1 MQITAIEKNN
11 RKKKNMKKAA
21 ISATVIFA
29 MMTCLS
35 FAYATSIFEA
45 VGDAL
50 FAATSITNPL
60 DVIVSSFLLL
70 VFKTIIQC
78 VVNVLDI
85 VISPIN
91 EITTMKMA
99 ELAQYLPFA
108 EYQVQFDEGEFAF
121 DYTVASKV
129 NDYIIGIGV
138 LIWILLSCF
147 AILMDFYYVASGDKR
162 AVPGSKLFVAITVT
176 GVLTYKAQDLMF
188 FLFDNEI
195 NPIVKEFLDIAQKG
209 KSGINIFENIG
220 SSLCASWQGVPGILI
235 ALVMV
240 LMIGIN
246 YIKLALE
253 MVQRYLIVAVICV
266 LSPLAFATGSNQ
278 ETIDISKKWFRM
290 FWSQCVL
297 LFLNVW
303 CVYVVREGMMAI
315 GDKKA
320 NQLLIWGLIVYGFI
334 KVAQQLDDLL
344 QNAGLSI
351 TRQASGMLE
360 DFLMMG
366 KSMIGLAST
375 AATAAASGFQ
385 FKQDSANLREGLANG
400 TKTMD
405 DYKRHKYFRK
415 SYKNAATRANN
426 KYDDLVDEDALTQ
439 QALDDGIE
447 SSDYVKFVTN
457 NMTTDD
463 NKGFQRVSFYIMAL
477 DSYKYTTSND
487 ETQEDADT
495 ERLKRMIK
503 KAKEISPNGLLDD
516 AITALSAL
524 GINIDLG
531 SDKLWV
537 VSTDTT
543 YDDVQDVVGYETI
556 KEWVVDEY
564 DKNGKPVKGHEE
576 DTGEIDPQRPIM
588 KMVRTYTTTISLEL
602 NSNIRNSLYESYGID
617 PAENIGDHSNA
628 FKSTEDPNYTTTE
641 DLNGKVMTAAD
652 IIEQQVEQYMEV
664 YKVPRT
670 AGGTGTEIGT
680 IGPGGSGQ
688 VSNMSDEEIQAIL
701 AALNSGDYTPKQ
713 QALVSKLQ
721 DALNSPLGLT
731 GYMKSIG
738 CTVATN
744 MCQAFVADF
753 YSKCGQ
759 ARISFGSAI
768 NAYNTSAVCKKG
780 QQGYDTPPDGASV
793 YIGANHV
800 GIYIG
805 GCVIDSVY
813 GQIQVMPFEKW
824 KSQKYYQSGG
834 GYLGWGF
841 NGWDVSS

>member
-1 MQITAIEKNN
+1 MAQQQYGDSMAQDASNVANAAVQTAKDVKTVAAVAGNVAAGNVAGAVKEVIKNPEFLKKLLCVALVIGFFQFMLIAGPFIVAIAMPGSIFSAVKDAFNHKEENVLEGWDMSDADDSLKTTANGFYDYLSSEGTESEQSFFTSNTADYGDSPSTDAFWGESNLQITA
-11 RKKKNMKKAA
+11 
-21 ISATVIFA
+21 
-29 MMTCLS
+29 
-35 FAYATSIFEA
+35 
-45 VGDAL
+45 
-50 FAATSITNPL
+50 L
-60 DVIVSSFLLL
+60 D
-70 VFKTIIQC
+70 
-78 VVNVLDI
+78 
-85 VISPIN
+85 
-91 EITTMKMA
+91 
-99 ELAQYLPFA
+99 
-108 EYQVQFDEGEFAF
+108 
-121 DYTVASKV
+121 
-129 NDYIIGIGV
+129 
-138 LIWILLSCF
+138 
-147 AILMDFYYVASGDKR
+147 
-162 AVPGSKLFVAITVT
+162 
-176 GVLTYKAQDLMF
+176 
-188 FLFDNEI
+188 
-195 NPIVKEFLDIAQKG
+195 
-209 KSGINIFENIG
+209 
-220 SSLCASWQGVPGILI
+220 
-235 ALVMV
+235 
-240 LMIGIN
+240 
-246 YIKLALE
+246 
-253 MVQRYLIVAVICV
+253 
-266 LSPLAFATGSNQ
+266 
-278 ETIDISKKWFRM
+278 
-290 FWSQCVL
+290 
-297 LFLNVW
+297 
-303 CVYVVREGMMAI
+303 
-315 GDKKA
+315 
-320 NQLLIWGLIVYGFI
+320 
-334 KVAQQLDDLL
+334 
-344 QNAGLSI
+344 
-351 TRQASGMLE
+351 
-360 DFLMMG
+360 
-366 KSMIGLAST
+366 
-375 AATAAASGFQ
+375 
-385 FKQDSANLREGLANG
+385 
-400 TKTMD
+400 
-405 DYKRHKYFRK
+405 KYFRK

-617 PAENIGDHSNA
+617 PTENIGDHSDA
-628 FKSTEDPNYTTTE
+628 FKSTENPNYSTTE
-641 DLNGKVMTAAD
+641 NLNGKTMTAAD

-664 YKVPRT
+664 YNVPRT
-670 AGGTGTEIGT
+670 AGGTGTDIGT

-688 VSNMSDEEIQAIL
+688 VSNMSEEIQAIL
-701 AALNSGDYTPKQ
+701 AATNNGNYTPKQ

>member
-1 MQITAIEKNN
+1 MAQQQYGDSMAQDASSVANAAVQTAKDVKTVAAVAGNVAAGNVVGAVKEVIKNPEFLKKLLCVALVIGFFQFMLIAGPFIVAIAMPGSIFSAVKDAFNHKEENVLEGWDMSDADDSLKTTANGFYDYLSSEGTESDQSFFTSNTADYGDSPSTDAFWGESNLQITA
-11 RKKKNMKKAA
+11 
-21 ISATVIFA
+21 
-29 MMTCLS
+29 
-35 FAYATSIFEA
+35 
-45 VGDAL
+45 
-50 FAATSITNPL
+50 L
-60 DVIVSSFLLL
+60 D
-70 VFKTIIQC
+70 
-78 VVNVLDI
+78 
-85 VISPIN
+85 
-91 EITTMKMA
+91 
-99 ELAQYLPFA
+99 
-108 EYQVQFDEGEFAF
+108 
-121 DYTVASKV
+121 
-129 NDYIIGIGV
+129 
-138 LIWILLSCF
+138 
-147 AILMDFYYVASGDKR
+147 
-162 AVPGSKLFVAITVT
+162 
-176 GVLTYKAQDLMF
+176 
-188 FLFDNEI
+188 
-195 NPIVKEFLDIAQKG
+195 
-209 KSGINIFENIG
+209 
-220 SSLCASWQGVPGILI
+220 
-235 ALVMV
+235 
-240 LMIGIN
+240 
-246 YIKLALE
+246 
-253 MVQRYLIVAVICV
+253 
-266 LSPLAFATGSNQ
+266 
-278 ETIDISKKWFRM
+278 
-290 FWSQCVL
+290 
-297 LFLNVW
+297 
-303 CVYVVREGMMAI
+303 
-315 GDKKA
+315 
-320 NQLLIWGLIVYGFI
+320 
-334 KVAQQLDDLL
+334 
-344 QNAGLSI
+344 
-351 TRQASGMLE
+351 
-360 DFLMMG
+360 
-366 KSMIGLAST
+366 
-375 AATAAASGFQ
+375 
-385 FKQDSANLREGLANG
+385 
-400 TKTMD
+400 
-405 DYKRHKYFRK
+405 KYFRK

-487 ETQEDADT
+487 KTQEDADT

-556 KEWVVDEY
+556 KDWVVDEY
-564 DKNGKPVKGHEE
+564 DKNGKPVRGHEE
-576 DTGEIDPQRPIM
+576 DTGELDPQRPIM

>member
-1 MQITAIEKNN
+1 MAQQQYGDSMAQDASSVANAAVQTAKDVKTVAAVAGNIAAGNVAGAVKEVIKNPEFLKKLLCVALVIGFFQFMLIAGPFIVAIAMPGSIFSAVKDAFNHKEENVLEGWDMSDADDSLKTTANGFYDYLSSEGTESGQSFFTSNTADYGDSPSTDAFWGESNLQITA
-11 RKKKNMKKAA
+11 
-21 ISATVIFA
+21 
-29 MMTCLS
+29 
-35 FAYATSIFEA
+35 
-45 VGDAL
+45 
-50 FAATSITNPL
+50 L
-60 DVIVSSFLLL
+60 D
-70 VFKTIIQC
+70 
-78 VVNVLDI
+78 
-85 VISPIN
+85 
-91 EITTMKMA
+91 
-99 ELAQYLPFA
+99 
-108 EYQVQFDEGEFAF
+108 
-121 DYTVASKV
+121 
-129 NDYIIGIGV
+129 
-138 LIWILLSCF
+138 
-147 AILMDFYYVASGDKR
+147 
-162 AVPGSKLFVAITVT
+162 
-176 GVLTYKAQDLMF
+176 
-188 FLFDNEI
+188 
-195 NPIVKEFLDIAQKG
+195 
-209 KSGINIFENIG
+209 
-220 SSLCASWQGVPGILI
+220 
-235 ALVMV
+235 
-240 LMIGIN
+240 
-246 YIKLALE
+246 
-253 MVQRYLIVAVICV
+253 
-266 LSPLAFATGSNQ
+266 
-278 ETIDISKKWFRM
+278 
-290 FWSQCVL
+290 
-297 LFLNVW
+297 
-303 CVYVVREGMMAI
+303 
-315 GDKKA
+315 
-320 NQLLIWGLIVYGFI
+320 
-334 KVAQQLDDLL
+334 
-344 QNAGLSI
+344 
-351 TRQASGMLE
+351 
-360 DFLMMG
+360 
-366 KSMIGLAST
+366 
-375 AATAAASGFQ
+375 
-385 FKQDSANLREGLANG
+385 
-400 TKTMD
+400 
-405 DYKRHKYFRK
+405 KYFRK

-556 KEWVVDEY
+556 KDWVVDEY
-564 DKNGKPVKGHEE
+564 DKNGKPVRGHEE
-576 DTGEIDPQRPIM
+576 DTGEKDPQRPIM

>member
-1 MQITAIEKNN
+1 MAQQQYGDSMAQDASNVANAAVQTAKDVKTVAAVAGNVAAGNVAGAVKEVIKNPEFLKKLLCVALVIGFFQFMLIAGPFIVAIAMPGSIFSAVKDAFNHKEENVLEGWDMSDADDSLKTTANGFYDYLSSEGTESEQSFFTSNTADYGDSPSTDAFWGESNLQITA
-11 RKKKNMKKAA
+11 
-21 ISATVIFA
+21 
-29 MMTCLS
+29 
-35 FAYATSIFEA
+35 
-45 VGDAL
+45 
-50 FAATSITNPL
+50 L
-60 DVIVSSFLLL
+60 D
-70 VFKTIIQC
+70 
-78 VVNVLDI
+78 
-85 VISPIN
+85 
-91 EITTMKMA
+91 
-99 ELAQYLPFA
+99 
-108 EYQVQFDEGEFAF
+108 
-121 DYTVASKV
+121 
-129 NDYIIGIGV
+129 
-138 LIWILLSCF
+138 
-147 AILMDFYYVASGDKR
+147 
-162 AVPGSKLFVAITVT
+162 
-176 GVLTYKAQDLMF
+176 
-188 FLFDNEI
+188 
-195 NPIVKEFLDIAQKG
+195 
-209 KSGINIFENIG
+209 
-220 SSLCASWQGVPGILI
+220 
-235 ALVMV
+235 
-240 LMIGIN
+240 
-246 YIKLALE
+246 
-253 MVQRYLIVAVICV
+253 
-266 LSPLAFATGSNQ
+266 
-278 ETIDISKKWFRM
+278 
-290 FWSQCVL
+290 
-297 LFLNVW
+297 
-303 CVYVVREGMMAI
+303 
-315 GDKKA
+315 
-320 NQLLIWGLIVYGFI
+320 
-334 KVAQQLDDLL
+334 
-344 QNAGLSI
+344 
-351 TRQASGMLE
+351 
-360 DFLMMG
+360 
-366 KSMIGLAST
+366 
-375 AATAAASGFQ
+375 
-385 FKQDSANLREGLANG
+385 
-400 TKTMD
+400 
-405 DYKRHKYFRK
+405 KYFRK

-617 PAENIGDHSNA
+617 PTENIGDHSDA
-628 FKSTEDPNYTTTE
+628 FKSTENPNYSTTE
-641 DLNGKVMTAAD
+641 NLNGKTMTAAD

-664 YKVPRT
+664 YNVPRT
-670 AGGTGTEIGT
+670 AGGTGTDIGT

-701 AALNSGDYTPKQ
+701 AATNNGNYTPKQ

>member
-1 MQITAIEKNN
+1 MAQQQYGDSMAQDASNVANAAVQTAKDVKTVAAVAGNIAAGNVAGAVKEVIKNPEFLKKLLCVALVIGFFQFMLIAGPFIVAIAMPGSIFSAVKDAFNHKEENVLEGWDMSDADDSLKTTANGFYDYLSSEGTESEQSFFTSNTADYGDSPSTDAFWGESNLQITA
-11 RKKKNMKKAA
+11 
-21 ISATVIFA
+21 
-29 MMTCLS
+29 
-35 FAYATSIFEA
+35 
-45 VGDAL
+45 
-50 FAATSITNPL
+50 L
-60 DVIVSSFLLL
+60 D
-70 VFKTIIQC
+70 
-78 VVNVLDI
+78 
-85 VISPIN
+85 
-91 EITTMKMA
+91 
-99 ELAQYLPFA
+99 
-108 EYQVQFDEGEFAF
+108 
-121 DYTVASKV
+121 
-129 NDYIIGIGV
+129 
-138 LIWILLSCF
+138 
-147 AILMDFYYVASGDKR
+147 
-162 AVPGSKLFVAITVT
+162 
-176 GVLTYKAQDLMF
+176 
-188 FLFDNEI
+188 
-195 NPIVKEFLDIAQKG
+195 
-209 KSGINIFENIG
+209 
-220 SSLCASWQGVPGILI
+220 
-235 ALVMV
+235 
-240 LMIGIN
+240 
-246 YIKLALE
+246 
-253 MVQRYLIVAVICV
+253 
-266 LSPLAFATGSNQ
+266 
-278 ETIDISKKWFRM
+278 
-290 FWSQCVL
+290 
-297 LFLNVW
+297 
-303 CVYVVREGMMAI
+303 
-315 GDKKA
+315 
-320 NQLLIWGLIVYGFI
+320 
-334 KVAQQLDDLL
+334 
-344 QNAGLSI
+344 
-351 TRQASGMLE
+351 
-360 DFLMMG
+360 
-366 KSMIGLAST
+366 
-375 AATAAASGFQ
+375 
-385 FKQDSANLREGLANG
+385 
-400 TKTMD
+400 
-405 DYKRHKYFRK
+405 KYFRK

-426 KYDDLVDEDALTQ
+426 KYNDLVDENALTQ

-447 SSDYVKFVTN
+447 SADYVKFVTN

-487 ETQEDADT
+487 DSQEDADT

-543 YDDVQDVVGYETI
+543 YDDVEDVVGYETI

-576 DTGEIDPQRPIM
+576 DTGEIDPQRPIT

-617 PAENIGDHSNA
+617 PTENISDHSDA
-628 FKSTEDPNYTTTE
+628 FKSTESPNYSTTE
-641 DLNGKVMTAAD
+641 NLNGKTMTAAD

-664 YKVPRT
+664 YNVPRT

-701 AALNSGDYTPKQ
+701 AATNNGNYTPKQ

-744 MCQAFVADF
+744 YCQAFVADF

-768 NAYNTSAVCKKG
+768 NAYNTSAICKKG

-841 NGWDVSS
+841 NGWDVS

>member
-1 MQITAIEKNN
+1 MAQQQYGDSMAQDASSVANAAVQTAKDVKTVAAVAGNIAAGNVAGAVKEVIKNPEFLKKLLCVALVIGFFQFMLIAGPFIVAIAMPGSIFSAVKDAFNHKEENVLEGWDMSDADDSLKTTANGFYDYLSSEGTESGQSFFTSNTADYGDSPSTDAFWGESNLQITA
-11 RKKKNMKKAA
+11 
-21 ISATVIFA
+21 
-29 MMTCLS
+29 
-35 FAYATSIFEA
+35 
-45 VGDAL
+45 
-50 FAATSITNPL
+50 L
-60 DVIVSSFLLL
+60 D
-70 VFKTIIQC
+70 
-78 VVNVLDI
+78 
-85 VISPIN
+85 
-91 EITTMKMA
+91 
-99 ELAQYLPFA
+99 
-108 EYQVQFDEGEFAF
+108 
-121 DYTVASKV
+121 
-129 NDYIIGIGV
+129 
-138 LIWILLSCF
+138 
-147 AILMDFYYVASGDKR
+147 
-162 AVPGSKLFVAITVT
+162 
-176 GVLTYKAQDLMF
+176 
-188 FLFDNEI
+188 
-195 NPIVKEFLDIAQKG
+195 
-209 KSGINIFENIG
+209 
-220 SSLCASWQGVPGILI
+220 
-235 ALVMV
+235 
-240 LMIGIN
+240 
-246 YIKLALE
+246 
-253 MVQRYLIVAVICV
+253 
-266 LSPLAFATGSNQ
+266 
-278 ETIDISKKWFRM
+278 
-290 FWSQCVL
+290 
-297 LFLNVW
+297 
-303 CVYVVREGMMAI
+303 
-315 GDKKA
+315 
-320 NQLLIWGLIVYGFI
+320 
-334 KVAQQLDDLL
+334 
-344 QNAGLSI
+344 
-351 TRQASGMLE
+351 
-360 DFLMMG
+360 
-366 KSMIGLAST
+366 
-375 AATAAASGFQ
+375 
-385 FKQDSANLREGLANG
+385 
-400 TKTMD
+400 
-405 DYKRHKYFRK
+405 KYFRK

-556 KEWVVDEY
+556 KDWVVDEY
-564 DKNGKPVKGHEE
+564 DKNGKPVRGHEE

>member
-1 MQITAIEKNN
+1 MAQQQYGDSMAQDASNVANAAVQTAKDVKTVAAVAGNVATGNVAGAVKEVIKNPEFLKKLLCVALVIGFFQFMLIAGPFIVAIAMPGSIFSAVKDAFNHKEENVLEGWDMSDADDSLKTTANGFYDYLSSEGTESEQSFFTSNTADYGDSPSTDAFWGESNLQITA
-11 RKKKNMKKAA
+11 
-21 ISATVIFA
+21 
-29 MMTCLS
+29 
-35 FAYATSIFEA
+35 
-45 VGDAL
+45 
-50 FAATSITNPL
+50 L
-60 DVIVSSFLLL
+60 D
-70 VFKTIIQC
+70 
-78 VVNVLDI
+78 
-85 VISPIN
+85 
-91 EITTMKMA
+91 
-99 ELAQYLPFA
+99 
-108 EYQVQFDEGEFAF
+108 
-121 DYTVASKV
+121 
-129 NDYIIGIGV
+129 
-138 LIWILLSCF
+138 
-147 AILMDFYYVASGDKR
+147 
-162 AVPGSKLFVAITVT
+162 
-176 GVLTYKAQDLMF
+176 
-188 FLFDNEI
+188 
-195 NPIVKEFLDIAQKG
+195 
-209 KSGINIFENIG
+209 
-220 SSLCASWQGVPGILI
+220 
-235 ALVMV
+235 
-240 LMIGIN
+240 
-246 YIKLALE
+246 
-253 MVQRYLIVAVICV
+253 
-266 LSPLAFATGSNQ
+266 
-278 ETIDISKKWFRM
+278 
-290 FWSQCVL
+290 
-297 LFLNVW
+297 
-303 CVYVVREGMMAI
+303 
-315 GDKKA
+315 
-320 NQLLIWGLIVYGFI
+320 
-334 KVAQQLDDLL
+334 
-344 QNAGLSI
+344 
-351 TRQASGMLE
+351 
-360 DFLMMG
+360 
-366 KSMIGLAST
+366 
-375 AATAAASGFQ
+375 
-385 FKQDSANLREGLANG
+385 
-400 TKTMD
+400 
-405 DYKRHKYFRK
+405 KYFRK

-617 PAENIGDHSNA
+617 PTENIGDHSDA
-628 FKSTEDPNYTTTE
+628 FKSTESPNYSTTE
-641 DLNGKVMTAAD
+641 NLNGKTMTAAD

-664 YKVPRT
+664 YNVPRT

-701 AALNSGDYTPKQ
+701 AATSNGNYTPKQ

-744 MCQAFVADF
+744 YCQAFVADF

-768 NAYNTSAVCKKG
+768 NAYNTSAICKKG

-841 NGWDVSS
+841 NGWDVS

>member
-1 MQITAIEKNN
+1 MAQQQYGDSMAQDASNVANAAVQTAKDVKTVAAVAGNVAAGNVAGAVKEVIKNPEFLKKLLCVALVIGFFQFMLIAGPFIVAIAMPGSIFSAVKDAFNHKEENVLEGWDMSDADDSLKTTANGFYDYLSSEGTESDQSFFTSNTADYGDSPSTDAFWGESNLQITA
-11 RKKKNMKKAA
+11 
-21 ISATVIFA
+21 
-29 MMTCLS
+29 
-35 FAYATSIFEA
+35 
-45 VGDAL
+45 
-50 FAATSITNPL
+50 L
-60 DVIVSSFLLL
+60 D
-70 VFKTIIQC
+70 
-78 VVNVLDI
+78 
-85 VISPIN
+85 
-91 EITTMKMA
+91 
-99 ELAQYLPFA
+99 
-108 EYQVQFDEGEFAF
+108 
-121 DYTVASKV
+121 
-129 NDYIIGIGV
+129 
-138 LIWILLSCF
+138 
-147 AILMDFYYVASGDKR
+147 
-162 AVPGSKLFVAITVT
+162 
-176 GVLTYKAQDLMF
+176 
-188 FLFDNEI
+188 
-195 NPIVKEFLDIAQKG
+195 
-209 KSGINIFENIG
+209 
-220 SSLCASWQGVPGILI
+220 
-235 ALVMV
+235 
-240 LMIGIN
+240 
-246 YIKLALE
+246 
-253 MVQRYLIVAVICV
+253 
-266 LSPLAFATGSNQ
+266 
-278 ETIDISKKWFRM
+278 
-290 FWSQCVL
+290 
-297 LFLNVW
+297 
-303 CVYVVREGMMAI
+303 
-315 GDKKA
+315 
-320 NQLLIWGLIVYGFI
+320 
-334 KVAQQLDDLL
+334 
-344 QNAGLSI
+344 
-351 TRQASGMLE
+351 
-360 DFLMMG
+360 
-366 KSMIGLAST
+366 
-375 AATAAASGFQ
+375 
-385 FKQDSANLREGLANG
+385 
-400 TKTMD
+400 
-405 DYKRHKYFRK
+405 KYFRK

-556 KEWVVDEY
+556 KDWVVDEY
-564 DKNGKPVKGHEE
+564 DKNGKPVRGHEE
-576 DTGEIDPQRPIM
+576 DTGELDPQRPIM

-628 FKSTEDPNYTTTE
+628 FKSTEDPNYTATE

-768 NAYNTSAVCKKG
+768 NAYNTSAICKKG
-780 QQGYDTPPDGASV
+780 QQGYDTPPDGAAV

>member
-1 MQITAIEKNN
+1 MAQQQYGDSMAQDASNVANAAVQTAKDVKTVAAVAGNVAAGNVAGAVKEVIKNPEFLKKLLCVALVIGFFQFMLIAGPFIVAIAMPGSIFSAVKDAFNHKEENVLEGWDMSDADDSLKTTANGFYDYLSSEGTESEQSFFTSNTADYGDSPSTDAFWGESNLQITA
-11 RKKKNMKKAA
+11 
-21 ISATVIFA
+21 
-29 MMTCLS
+29 
-35 FAYATSIFEA
+35 
-45 VGDAL
+45 
-50 FAATSITNPL
+50 L
-60 DVIVSSFLLL
+60 D
-70 VFKTIIQC
+70 
-78 VVNVLDI
+78 
-85 VISPIN
+85 
-91 EITTMKMA
+91 
-99 ELAQYLPFA
+99 
-108 EYQVQFDEGEFAF
+108 
-121 DYTVASKV
+121 
-129 NDYIIGIGV
+129 
-138 LIWILLSCF
+138 
-147 AILMDFYYVASGDKR
+147 
-162 AVPGSKLFVAITVT
+162 
-176 GVLTYKAQDLMF
+176 
-188 FLFDNEI
+188 
-195 NPIVKEFLDIAQKG
+195 
-209 KSGINIFENIG
+209 
-220 SSLCASWQGVPGILI
+220 
-235 ALVMV
+235 
-240 LMIGIN
+240 
-246 YIKLALE
+246 
-253 MVQRYLIVAVICV
+253 
-266 LSPLAFATGSNQ
+266 
-278 ETIDISKKWFRM
+278 
-290 FWSQCVL
+290 
-297 LFLNVW
+297 
-303 CVYVVREGMMAI
+303 
-315 GDKKA
+315 
-320 NQLLIWGLIVYGFI
+320 
-334 KVAQQLDDLL
+334 
-344 QNAGLSI
+344 
-351 TRQASGMLE
+351 
-360 DFLMMG
+360 
-366 KSMIGLAST
+366 
-375 AATAAASGFQ
+375 
-385 FKQDSANLREGLANG
+385 
-400 TKTMD
+400 
-405 DYKRHKYFRK
+405 KYFRK

-426 KYDDLVDEDALTQ
+426 KYNDLVDENALTQ

-617 PAENIGDHSNA
+617 PTENIGDHSDA
-628 FKSTEDPNYTTTE
+628 FKSTESPNYSTTE
-641 DLNGKVMTAAD
+641 NLNGKTMTAAD

-664 YKVPRT
+664 YNVPRT
-670 AGGTGTEIGT
+670 AGGTGTDIGT

-701 AALNSGDYTPKQ
+701 AATSNGNYTPKQ

-744 MCQAFVADF
+744 YCQAFVADF

-768 NAYNTSAVCKKG
+768 NAYNTSAICKKG

-841 NGWDVSS
+841 NGWDVS

>member
-1 MQITAIEKNN
+1 MVNMAQQQYGDSMAQDASNVANAAVQTAKDVKTVAAVAGNVAAGNVAGAVKEVIKNPEFLKKLLCVALVIGFFQFMLIAGPFIVAIAMPGSIFSAVKDAFNHKEENVLEGWDMSDADDSLKTTANGFYDYLSSEGTESEQSFFTSNTADYGDSPSTDAFWGESNLQITA
-11 RKKKNMKKAA
+11 
-21 ISATVIFA
+21 
-29 MMTCLS
+29 
-35 FAYATSIFEA
+35 
-45 VGDAL
+45 
-50 FAATSITNPL
+50 L
-60 DVIVSSFLLL
+60 D
-70 VFKTIIQC
+70 
-78 VVNVLDI
+78 
-85 VISPIN
+85 
-91 EITTMKMA
+91 
-99 ELAQYLPFA
+99 
-108 EYQVQFDEGEFAF
+108 
-121 DYTVASKV
+121 
-129 NDYIIGIGV
+129 
-138 LIWILLSCF
+138 
-147 AILMDFYYVASGDKR
+147 
-162 AVPGSKLFVAITVT
+162 
-176 GVLTYKAQDLMF
+176 
-188 FLFDNEI
+188 
-195 NPIVKEFLDIAQKG
+195 
-209 KSGINIFENIG
+209 
-220 SSLCASWQGVPGILI
+220 
-235 ALVMV
+235 
-240 LMIGIN
+240 
-246 YIKLALE
+246 
-253 MVQRYLIVAVICV
+253 
-266 LSPLAFATGSNQ
+266 
-278 ETIDISKKWFRM
+278 
-290 FWSQCVL
+290 
-297 LFLNVW
+297 
-303 CVYVVREGMMAI
+303 
-315 GDKKA
+315 
-320 NQLLIWGLIVYGFI
+320 
-334 KVAQQLDDLL
+334 
-344 QNAGLSI
+344 
-351 TRQASGMLE
+351 
-360 DFLMMG
+360 
-366 KSMIGLAST
+366 
-375 AATAAASGFQ
+375 
-385 FKQDSANLREGLANG
+385 
-400 TKTMD
+400 
-405 DYKRHKYFRK
+405 KYFRK

-588 KMVRTYTTTISLEL
+588 KMVRTCTTTISLEL

-617 PAENIGDHSNA
+617 PTENIGDHSDA
-628 FKSTEDPNYTTTE
+628 FKSTENPNYSTTE
-641 DLNGKVMTAAD
+641 NLNGKTMTAAD

-664 YKVPRT
+664 YNVPRT
-670 AGGTGTEIGT
+670 AGGTGTDIGT

-701 AALNSGDYTPKQ
+701 AATSNGNYTPKQ

-744 MCQAFVADF
+744 YCQAFVADF

-768 NAYNTSAVCKKG
+768 NAYNTSAICKKG

-841 NGWDVSS
+841 NGWDVS

>member
-1 MQITAIEKNN
+1 MAQQQYGDSMAQDASNVANAAVQTAKDVKTVAAVAGNVAAGNVAGAVKEVIKNPEFLKKLLCVALVIGFFQFMLIAGPFIVAIAMPGSIFSAVKDAFNHKEENVLEGWDMSDADDSLKTTANGFYDYLSSEGTESEQSFFTSNTADYGDSPSTDAFWGESNLQITA
-11 RKKKNMKKAA
+11 
-21 ISATVIFA
+21 
-29 MMTCLS
+29 
-35 FAYATSIFEA
+35 
-45 VGDAL
+45 
-50 FAATSITNPL
+50 L
-60 DVIVSSFLLL
+60 D
-70 VFKTIIQC
+70 
-78 VVNVLDI
+78 
-85 VISPIN
+85 
-91 EITTMKMA
+91 
-99 ELAQYLPFA
+99 
-108 EYQVQFDEGEFAF
+108 
-121 DYTVASKV
+121 
-129 NDYIIGIGV
+129 
-138 LIWILLSCF
+138 
-147 AILMDFYYVASGDKR
+147 
-162 AVPGSKLFVAITVT
+162 
-176 GVLTYKAQDLMF
+176 
-188 FLFDNEI
+188 
-195 NPIVKEFLDIAQKG
+195 
-209 KSGINIFENIG
+209 
-220 SSLCASWQGVPGILI
+220 
-235 ALVMV
+235 
-240 LMIGIN
+240 
-246 YIKLALE
+246 
-253 MVQRYLIVAVICV
+253 
-266 LSPLAFATGSNQ
+266 
-278 ETIDISKKWFRM
+278 
-290 FWSQCVL
+290 
-297 LFLNVW
+297 
-303 CVYVVREGMMAI
+303 
-315 GDKKA
+315 
-320 NQLLIWGLIVYGFI
+320 
-334 KVAQQLDDLL
+334 
-344 QNAGLSI
+344 
-351 TRQASGMLE
+351 
-360 DFLMMG
+360 
-366 KSMIGLAST
+366 
-375 AATAAASGFQ
+375 
-385 FKQDSANLREGLANG
+385 
-400 TKTMD
+400 
-405 DYKRHKYFRK
+405 KYFRK

-617 PAENIGDHSNA
+617 PTENIGNHSDA
-628 FKSTEDPNYTTTE
+628 FKSTESPNYSTTE
-641 DLNGKVMTAAD
+641 NLNGKTMTAAD

-664 YKVPRT
+664 YNVPRT
-670 AGGTGTEIGT
+670 AGGTGTDIGT

-701 AALNSGDYTPKQ
+701 AATSNGNYTPKQ

-744 MCQAFVADF
+744 YCQAFVADF

-768 NAYNTSAVCKKG
+768 NAYNTSAICKKG
-780 QQGYDTPPDGASV
+780 QQGYDTPPDGACV

-841 NGWDVSS
+841 NGWDVS

>member
-1 MQITAIEKNN
+1 MTQQQYGDSMAQDASNVANAAVQTAKDVKTVAAVAGNVAAGNVAGAVKEVIKNPEFLKKLLCVALVIGFFQFMLIAGPFIVAIAMPGSIFSAVKDAFNHKEENVLEGWDMSDADDSLKTTANGFYDYLSSEGTESEQSFFTSNTADYGDSPSTDAFWGESNLQITA
-11 RKKKNMKKAA
+11 
-21 ISATVIFA
+21 
-29 MMTCLS
+29 
-35 FAYATSIFEA
+35 
-45 VGDAL
+45 
-50 FAATSITNPL
+50 L
-60 DVIVSSFLLL
+60 D
-70 VFKTIIQC
+70 
-78 VVNVLDI
+78 
-85 VISPIN
+85 
-91 EITTMKMA
+91 
-99 ELAQYLPFA
+99 
-108 EYQVQFDEGEFAF
+108 
-121 DYTVASKV
+121 
-129 NDYIIGIGV
+129 
-138 LIWILLSCF
+138 
-147 AILMDFYYVASGDKR
+147 
-162 AVPGSKLFVAITVT
+162 
-176 GVLTYKAQDLMF
+176 
-188 FLFDNEI
+188 
-195 NPIVKEFLDIAQKG
+195 
-209 KSGINIFENIG
+209 
-220 SSLCASWQGVPGILI
+220 
-235 ALVMV
+235 
-240 LMIGIN
+240 
-246 YIKLALE
+246 
-253 MVQRYLIVAVICV
+253 
-266 LSPLAFATGSNQ
+266 
-278 ETIDISKKWFRM
+278 
-290 FWSQCVL
+290 
-297 LFLNVW
+297 
-303 CVYVVREGMMAI
+303 
-315 GDKKA
+315 
-320 NQLLIWGLIVYGFI
+320 
-334 KVAQQLDDLL
+334 
-344 QNAGLSI
+344 
-351 TRQASGMLE
+351 
-360 DFLMMG
+360 
-366 KSMIGLAST
+366 
-375 AATAAASGFQ
+375 
-385 FKQDSANLREGLANG
+385 
-400 TKTMD
+400 
-405 DYKRHKYFRK
+405 KYFRK

-617 PAENIGDHSNA
+617 PTENIGNHSDA
-628 FKSTEDPNYTTTE
+628 FKSTESPNYSTTE
-641 DLNGKVMTAAD
+641 NLNGKTMTAAD

-664 YKVPRT
+664 YNVPRT

-701 AALNSGDYTPKQ
+701 AATSNGNYTPKQ

-744 MCQAFVADF
+744 YCQAFVADF

-768 NAYNTSAVCKKG
+768 NAYNTSAICKKG

-841 NGWDVSS
+841 NGWDVS

>member
-1 MQITAIEKNN
+1 MAQQQYGDSMAQDASNVANAAVQTAKDVKTVAAVAGNVAAGNVAGAVKEVIKNPEFLKKLLCVALVIGFFQFMLIAGPFIVAIAMPGSIFSAVKDAFNHKEENVLEGWDMSDADDSLKTTANGFYGYLSSEGTESEQSFFTSNTADYGDSPSTDAFWGESNLQITA
-11 RKKKNMKKAA
+11 
-21 ISATVIFA
+21 
-29 MMTCLS
+29 
-35 FAYATSIFEA
+35 
-45 VGDAL
+45 
-50 FAATSITNPL
+50 L
-60 DVIVSSFLLL
+60 D
-70 VFKTIIQC
+70 
-78 VVNVLDI
+78 
-85 VISPIN
+85 
-91 EITTMKMA
+91 
-99 ELAQYLPFA
+99 
-108 EYQVQFDEGEFAF
+108 
-121 DYTVASKV
+121 
-129 NDYIIGIGV
+129 
-138 LIWILLSCF
+138 
-147 AILMDFYYVASGDKR
+147 
-162 AVPGSKLFVAITVT
+162 
-176 GVLTYKAQDLMF
+176 
-188 FLFDNEI
+188 
-195 NPIVKEFLDIAQKG
+195 
-209 KSGINIFENIG
+209 
-220 SSLCASWQGVPGILI
+220 
-235 ALVMV
+235 
-240 LMIGIN
+240 
-246 YIKLALE
+246 
-253 MVQRYLIVAVICV
+253 
-266 LSPLAFATGSNQ
+266 
-278 ETIDISKKWFRM
+278 
-290 FWSQCVL
+290 
-297 LFLNVW
+297 
-303 CVYVVREGMMAI
+303 
-315 GDKKA
+315 
-320 NQLLIWGLIVYGFI
+320 
-334 KVAQQLDDLL
+334 
-344 QNAGLSI
+344 
-351 TRQASGMLE
+351 
-360 DFLMMG
+360 
-366 KSMIGLAST
+366 
-375 AATAAASGFQ
+375 
-385 FKQDSANLREGLANG
+385 
-400 TKTMD
+400 
-405 DYKRHKYFRK
+405 KYFRK

-426 KYDDLVDEDALTQ
+426 KYNDLVDENALKQ
-439 QALDDGIE
+439 QALDDRIE
-447 SSDYVKFVTN
+447 SADYVKFVTN

-487 ETQEDADT
+487 DSQEDADT

-543 YDDVQDVVGYETI
+543 YDDVEDVVGYETI

-617 PAENIGDHSNA
+617 PTENIGNHSDA
-628 FKSTEDPNYTTTE
+628 FKSTENPNYSTTE
-641 DLNGKVMTAAD
+641 NLNGKTMTAAD

>member
-1 MQITAIEKNN
+1 MAQQQYGDSMAQDASNVANAAVQTAKDVKTVAAVAGNVAAGNVAGAVKEVIKNPEFLKKLLCVALVIGFFQFMLIAGPFIVAIAMPGSIFSAVKDAFNHKEENVLEGWDMSDADDSLKTTANGFYDYLSSEGTESEQSFFTSNTADYGDSPSTDAFWGESNLQITA
-11 RKKKNMKKAA
+11 
-21 ISATVIFA
+21 
-29 MMTCLS
+29 
-35 FAYATSIFEA
+35 
-45 VGDAL
+45 
-50 FAATSITNPL
+50 L
-60 DVIVSSFLLL
+60 D
-70 VFKTIIQC
+70 
-78 VVNVLDI
+78 
-85 VISPIN
+85 
-91 EITTMKMA
+91 
-99 ELAQYLPFA
+99 
-108 EYQVQFDEGEFAF
+108 
-121 DYTVASKV
+121 
-129 NDYIIGIGV
+129 
-138 LIWILLSCF
+138 
-147 AILMDFYYVASGDKR
+147 
-162 AVPGSKLFVAITVT
+162 
-176 GVLTYKAQDLMF
+176 
-188 FLFDNEI
+188 
-195 NPIVKEFLDIAQKG
+195 
-209 KSGINIFENIG
+209 
-220 SSLCASWQGVPGILI
+220 
-235 ALVMV
+235 
-240 LMIGIN
+240 
-246 YIKLALE
+246 
-253 MVQRYLIVAVICV
+253 
-266 LSPLAFATGSNQ
+266 
-278 ETIDISKKWFRM
+278 
-290 FWSQCVL
+290 
-297 LFLNVW
+297 
-303 CVYVVREGMMAI
+303 
-315 GDKKA
+315 
-320 NQLLIWGLIVYGFI
+320 
-334 KVAQQLDDLL
+334 
-344 QNAGLSI
+344 
-351 TRQASGMLE
+351 
-360 DFLMMG
+360 
-366 KSMIGLAST
+366 
-375 AATAAASGFQ
+375 
-385 FKQDSANLREGLANG
+385 
-400 TKTMD
+400 
-405 DYKRHKYFRK
+405 KYFRK

-426 KYDDLVDEDALTQ
+426 KYDDLVDENALTQ

-617 PAENIGDHSNA
+617 PTENIGDHSDA
-628 FKSTEDPNYTTTE
+628 FKSTENPNYSTTE
-641 DLNGKVMTAAD
+641 NLNGKTMTAAD

-664 YKVPRT
+664 YNVPRT
-670 AGGTGTEIGT
+670 AGGTGTDIGT

-701 AALNSGDYTPKQ
+701 AATSNGNYTPKQ

-744 MCQAFVADF
+744 YCQAFVADF

-768 NAYNTSAVCKKG
+768 NAYNTSAICKKG

-841 NGWDVSS
+841 NGWDVL

>member
-1 MQITAIEKNN
+1 MAQQQYGDSMAQDASNVANAAVQTAKDVKTVAAVAGNVAAGNVAGAVKEVIKNPEFLKKLLCVALVIGFFQFMLIAGPFIVAIAMPGSIFSAVKDAFNHKEENVLEGWDMSDADDSLKTTANGFYDYLSSEGTESDQSFFTSNTADYGDSPSTDAFWGESNLQITA
-11 RKKKNMKKAA
+11 
-21 ISATVIFA
+21 
-29 MMTCLS
+29 
-35 FAYATSIFEA
+35 
-45 VGDAL
+45 
-50 FAATSITNPL
+50 L
-60 DVIVSSFLLL
+60 D
-70 VFKTIIQC
+70 
-78 VVNVLDI
+78 
-85 VISPIN
+85 
-91 EITTMKMA
+91 
-99 ELAQYLPFA
+99 
-108 EYQVQFDEGEFAF
+108 
-121 DYTVASKV
+121 
-129 NDYIIGIGV
+129 
-138 LIWILLSCF
+138 
-147 AILMDFYYVASGDKR
+147 
-162 AVPGSKLFVAITVT
+162 
-176 GVLTYKAQDLMF
+176 
-188 FLFDNEI
+188 
-195 NPIVKEFLDIAQKG
+195 
-209 KSGINIFENIG
+209 
-220 SSLCASWQGVPGILI
+220 
-235 ALVMV
+235 
-240 LMIGIN
+240 
-246 YIKLALE
+246 
-253 MVQRYLIVAVICV
+253 
-266 LSPLAFATGSNQ
+266 
-278 ETIDISKKWFRM
+278 
-290 FWSQCVL
+290 
-297 LFLNVW
+297 
-303 CVYVVREGMMAI
+303 
-315 GDKKA
+315 
-320 NQLLIWGLIVYGFI
+320 
-334 KVAQQLDDLL
+334 
-344 QNAGLSI
+344 
-351 TRQASGMLE
+351 
-360 DFLMMG
+360 
-366 KSMIGLAST
+366 
-375 AATAAASGFQ
+375 
-385 FKQDSANLREGLANG
+385 
-400 TKTMD
+400 
-405 DYKRHKYFRK
+405 KYFRK

-841 NGWDVSS
+841 NGWDVFS

>member
-1 MQITAIEKNN
+1 MAQQQYGDSMAQDASNVANAAVQTAKDVKTVAAVAGNVAAGNVAGAVKEVIKNPEFLKKLLCVALVIGFFQFMLIAGPFIVAIAMPGSIFSAVKDAFNHKEENVLEGWDMSDADDSLKTTANGFYDYLSSEGTESDQSFFTSNTADYGDSPSTDAFWGESNLQITA
-11 RKKKNMKKAA
+11 
-21 ISATVIFA
+21 
-29 MMTCLS
+29 
-35 FAYATSIFEA
+35 
-45 VGDAL
+45 
-50 FAATSITNPL
+50 L
-60 DVIVSSFLLL
+60 D
-70 VFKTIIQC
+70 
-78 VVNVLDI
+78 
-85 VISPIN
+85 
-91 EITTMKMA
+91 
-99 ELAQYLPFA
+99 
-108 EYQVQFDEGEFAF
+108 
-121 DYTVASKV
+121 
-129 NDYIIGIGV
+129 
-138 LIWILLSCF
+138 
-147 AILMDFYYVASGDKR
+147 
-162 AVPGSKLFVAITVT
+162 
-176 GVLTYKAQDLMF
+176 
-188 FLFDNEI
+188 
-195 NPIVKEFLDIAQKG
+195 
-209 KSGINIFENIG
+209 
-220 SSLCASWQGVPGILI
+220 
-235 ALVMV
+235 
-240 LMIGIN
+240 
-246 YIKLALE
+246 
-253 MVQRYLIVAVICV
+253 
-266 LSPLAFATGSNQ
+266 
-278 ETIDISKKWFRM
+278 
-290 FWSQCVL
+290 
-297 LFLNVW
+297 
-303 CVYVVREGMMAI
+303 
-315 GDKKA
+315 
-320 NQLLIWGLIVYGFI
+320 
-334 KVAQQLDDLL
+334 
-344 QNAGLSI
+344 
-351 TRQASGMLE
+351 
-360 DFLMMG
+360 
-366 KSMIGLAST
+366 
-375 AATAAASGFQ
+375 
-385 FKQDSANLREGLANG
+385 
-400 TKTMD
+400 
-405 DYKRHKYFRK
+405 KYFRK

-516 AITALSAL
+516 ALTALSAL

-617 PAENIGDHSNA
+617 PTENIGDHSDA
-628 FKSTEDPNYTTTE
+628 FKSTENPNYSTTE
-641 DLNGKVMTAAD
+641 NLNGKTMTAAD

-664 YKVPRT
+664 YNVPRT
-670 AGGTGTEIGT
+670 AGGTGTDIGT

-701 AALNSGDYTPKQ
+701 AATNNGNYTPKQ

-744 MCQAFVADF
+744 YCQAFVADF

-768 NAYNTSAVCKKG
+768 NAYNTSAICKKG

-841 NGWDVSS
+841 NGWDVS

>member
-1 MQITAIEKNN
+1 MAQQQYGDSMAQDASSVANAAVQTAKDVKTVAAVAGNVAAGNVVGAVKEVIKNPEFLKKLLCVALVIGFFQFMLIAGPFIVAIAMPGSIFSAVKDAFNHKEENVLEGWDMSDADDSLKTTANGFYDYLSSEGTESDQSFFTSNTADYGDSPSTDAFWGESNLQITA
-11 RKKKNMKKAA
+11 
-21 ISATVIFA
+21 
-29 MMTCLS
+29 
-35 FAYATSIFEA
+35 
-45 VGDAL
+45 
-50 FAATSITNPL
+50 L
-60 DVIVSSFLLL
+60 D
-70 VFKTIIQC
+70 
-78 VVNVLDI
+78 
-85 VISPIN
+85 
-91 EITTMKMA
+91 
-99 ELAQYLPFA
+99 
-108 EYQVQFDEGEFAF
+108 
-121 DYTVASKV
+121 
-129 NDYIIGIGV
+129 
-138 LIWILLSCF
+138 
-147 AILMDFYYVASGDKR
+147 
-162 AVPGSKLFVAITVT
+162 
-176 GVLTYKAQDLMF
+176 
-188 FLFDNEI
+188 
-195 NPIVKEFLDIAQKG
+195 
-209 KSGINIFENIG
+209 
-220 SSLCASWQGVPGILI
+220 
-235 ALVMV
+235 
-240 LMIGIN
+240 
-246 YIKLALE
+246 
-253 MVQRYLIVAVICV
+253 
-266 LSPLAFATGSNQ
+266 
-278 ETIDISKKWFRM
+278 
-290 FWSQCVL
+290 
-297 LFLNVW
+297 
-303 CVYVVREGMMAI
+303 
-315 GDKKA
+315 
-320 NQLLIWGLIVYGFI
+320 
-334 KVAQQLDDLL
+334 
-344 QNAGLSI
+344 
-351 TRQASGMLE
+351 
-360 DFLMMG
+360 
-366 KSMIGLAST
+366 
-375 AATAAASGFQ
+375 
-385 FKQDSANLREGLANG
+385 
-400 TKTMD
+400 
-405 DYKRHKYFRK
+405 KYFRK

-495 ERLKRMIK
+495 ERLERMIK

-556 KEWVVDEY
+556 KDWVVDEY
-564 DKNGKPVKGHEE
+564 DKNGKPVRGHEE
-576 DTGEIDPQRPIM
+576 DTGELDPQRPIM

>member
-1 MQITAIEKNN
+1 MAQQQYGDSMAQDASNVANAAVQTAKDVKTVAAVAGNVAAGNVAGAVKEVIKNPEFLKKLLCVALVIGFFQFMLIAGPFIVAIAMPGSIFSAVKDAFNHKEENVLEGWDMSDADDSLKTTANGFYDYLSSEGTESDQSFFTSNTADYGDSPSTDAFWGESNLQITA
-11 RKKKNMKKAA
+11 
-21 ISATVIFA
+21 
-29 MMTCLS
+29 
-35 FAYATSIFEA
+35 
-45 VGDAL
+45 
-50 FAATSITNPL
+50 L
-60 DVIVSSFLLL
+60 D
-70 VFKTIIQC
+70 
-78 VVNVLDI
+78 
-85 VISPIN
+85 
-91 EITTMKMA
+91 
-99 ELAQYLPFA
+99 
-108 EYQVQFDEGEFAF
+108 
-121 DYTVASKV
+121 
-129 NDYIIGIGV
+129 
-138 LIWILLSCF
+138 
-147 AILMDFYYVASGDKR
+147 
-162 AVPGSKLFVAITVT
+162 
-176 GVLTYKAQDLMF
+176 
-188 FLFDNEI
+188 
-195 NPIVKEFLDIAQKG
+195 
-209 KSGINIFENIG
+209 
-220 SSLCASWQGVPGILI
+220 
-235 ALVMV
+235 
-240 LMIGIN
+240 
-246 YIKLALE
+246 
-253 MVQRYLIVAVICV
+253 
-266 LSPLAFATGSNQ
+266 
-278 ETIDISKKWFRM
+278 
-290 FWSQCVL
+290 
-297 LFLNVW
+297 
-303 CVYVVREGMMAI
+303 
-315 GDKKA
+315 
-320 NQLLIWGLIVYGFI
+320 
-334 KVAQQLDDLL
+334 
-344 QNAGLSI
+344 
-351 TRQASGMLE
+351 
-360 DFLMMG
+360 
-366 KSMIGLAST
+366 
-375 AATAAASGFQ
+375 
-385 FKQDSANLREGLANG
+385 
-400 TKTMD
+400 
-405 DYKRHKYFRK
+405 KYFRK

-617 PAENIGDHSNA
+617 PTENIGNHSDA
-628 FKSTEDPNYTTTE
+628 FKSTESPNYSTTE
-641 DLNGKVMTAAD
+641 NLNGKTMTAAD

-664 YKVPRT
+664 YNVPRT

-701 AALNSGDYTPKQ
+701 AATSNGNYTPKQ

-744 MCQAFVADF
+744 YCQAFVADF

-768 NAYNTSAVCKKG
+768 NAYNTSAICKKG

-841 NGWDVSS
+841 NGWDVS

>member
-1 MQITAIEKNN
+1 MAQQQYGDSMAQDASSVANAAVQTAKDVKTVAAVAGNVAAGNVVGAVKEVIKNPEFLKKLLCVALVIGFFQFMLIAGPFIVAIAMPGSIFSAVKDAFNHKEENVLEGWDMSDADDSLKTTANGFYDYLSSEGTESEQSFFTSNTADYGDSPSTDAFWGESNLQITA
-11 RKKKNMKKAA
+11 
-21 ISATVIFA
+21 
-29 MMTCLS
+29 
-35 FAYATSIFEA
+35 
-45 VGDAL
+45 
-50 FAATSITNPL
+50 L
-60 DVIVSSFLLL
+60 D
-70 VFKTIIQC
+70 
-78 VVNVLDI
+78 
-85 VISPIN
+85 
-91 EITTMKMA
+91 
-99 ELAQYLPFA
+99 
-108 EYQVQFDEGEFAF
+108 
-121 DYTVASKV
+121 
-129 NDYIIGIGV
+129 
-138 LIWILLSCF
+138 
-147 AILMDFYYVASGDKR
+147 
-162 AVPGSKLFVAITVT
+162 
-176 GVLTYKAQDLMF
+176 
-188 FLFDNEI
+188 
-195 NPIVKEFLDIAQKG
+195 
-209 KSGINIFENIG
+209 
-220 SSLCASWQGVPGILI
+220 
-235 ALVMV
+235 
-240 LMIGIN
+240 
-246 YIKLALE
+246 
-253 MVQRYLIVAVICV
+253 
-266 LSPLAFATGSNQ
+266 
-278 ETIDISKKWFRM
+278 
-290 FWSQCVL
+290 
-297 LFLNVW
+297 
-303 CVYVVREGMMAI
+303 
-315 GDKKA
+315 
-320 NQLLIWGLIVYGFI
+320 
-334 KVAQQLDDLL
+334 
-344 QNAGLSI
+344 
-351 TRQASGMLE
+351 
-360 DFLMMG
+360 
-366 KSMIGLAST
+366 
-375 AATAAASGFQ
+375 
-385 FKQDSANLREGLANG
+385 
-400 TKTMD
+400 
-405 DYKRHKYFRK
+405 KYFRK

-426 KYDDLVDEDALTQ
+426 KYNDLVDENALTQ

-447 SSDYVKFVTN
+447 SADYVKFVTN

-556 KEWVVDEY
+556 KDWVVDEY
-564 DKNGKPVKGHEE
+564 DKNGKPVRGHEE
-576 DTGEIDPQRPIM
+576 DTGELDPQRPIM

>member
-1 MQITAIEKNN
+1 MAQQQYGDSMAQDASNVANAAVQTAKDVKTVAAVAGNVAAGNVAGAVKEVIKNPEFLKKLLCVALVIGFFQFMLIAGPFIVAIAMPGSIFSAVKDAFNHKEENVLEGWDMSDADDSLKTTANGFYDYLSSEGTESEQSFFTSNTADYGDSPSTDAFWGESNLQITA
-11 RKKKNMKKAA
+11 
-21 ISATVIFA
+21 
-29 MMTCLS
+29 
-35 FAYATSIFEA
+35 
-45 VGDAL
+45 
-50 FAATSITNPL
+50 L
-60 DVIVSSFLLL
+60 D
-70 VFKTIIQC
+70 
-78 VVNVLDI
+78 
-85 VISPIN
+85 
-91 EITTMKMA
+91 
-99 ELAQYLPFA
+99 
-108 EYQVQFDEGEFAF
+108 
-121 DYTVASKV
+121 
-129 NDYIIGIGV
+129 
-138 LIWILLSCF
+138 
-147 AILMDFYYVASGDKR
+147 
-162 AVPGSKLFVAITVT
+162 
-176 GVLTYKAQDLMF
+176 
-188 FLFDNEI
+188 
-195 NPIVKEFLDIAQKG
+195 
-209 KSGINIFENIG
+209 
-220 SSLCASWQGVPGILI
+220 
-235 ALVMV
+235 
-240 LMIGIN
+240 
-246 YIKLALE
+246 
-253 MVQRYLIVAVICV
+253 
-266 LSPLAFATGSNQ
+266 
-278 ETIDISKKWFRM
+278 
-290 FWSQCVL
+290 
-297 LFLNVW
+297 
-303 CVYVVREGMMAI
+303 
-315 GDKKA
+315 
-320 NQLLIWGLIVYGFI
+320 
-334 KVAQQLDDLL
+334 
-344 QNAGLSI
+344 
-351 TRQASGMLE
+351 
-360 DFLMMG
+360 
-366 KSMIGLAST
+366 
-375 AATAAASGFQ
+375 
-385 FKQDSANLREGLANG
+385 
-400 TKTMD
+400 
-405 DYKRHKYFRK
+405 KYFRK

-447 SSDYVKFVTN
+447 SADYVKFVTN

-487 ETQEDADT
+487 DSQEDADT

-543 YDDVQDVVGYETI
+543 YDDVNDVVGYETI
-556 KEWVVDEY
+556 KEWIVDEY

-617 PAENIGDHSNA
+617 PTENIGNHSDA
-628 FKSTEDPNYTTTE
+628 FKSTESPNYSTTE
-641 DLNGKVMTAAD
+641 NLNGKTMTAAD

-664 YKVPRT
+664 YNVPRT

-701 AALNSGDYTPKQ
+701 AATSNGNYTPKQ

-744 MCQAFVADF
+744 YCQAFVADF

-768 NAYNTSAVCKKG
+768 NAYNTSAICKKG

-841 NGWDVSS
+841 NGWDVS

>member
-1 MQITAIEKNN
+1 MAQQQYGDSMAQDASNVANAAVQTAKDVKTVAAVAGNVAAGNVAGAVKEVIKNPEFLKKLLCVALVIGFFQFMLIAGPFIVAIAMPGSIFSAVKDAFNHKEENVLEGWDMSDADDSLKTTANGFYDYLSSEGTESEQSFFTSNTADYGDSPSTDAFWGESNLQITA
-11 RKKKNMKKAA
+11 
-21 ISATVIFA
+21 
-29 MMTCLS
+29 
-35 FAYATSIFEA
+35 
-45 VGDAL
+45 
-50 FAATSITNPL
+50 L
-60 DVIVSSFLLL
+60 D
-70 VFKTIIQC
+70 
-78 VVNVLDI
+78 
-85 VISPIN
+85 
-91 EITTMKMA
+91 
-99 ELAQYLPFA
+99 
-108 EYQVQFDEGEFAF
+108 
-121 DYTVASKV
+121 
-129 NDYIIGIGV
+129 
-138 LIWILLSCF
+138 
-147 AILMDFYYVASGDKR
+147 
-162 AVPGSKLFVAITVT
+162 
-176 GVLTYKAQDLMF
+176 
-188 FLFDNEI
+188 
-195 NPIVKEFLDIAQKG
+195 
-209 KSGINIFENIG
+209 
-220 SSLCASWQGVPGILI
+220 
-235 ALVMV
+235 
-240 LMIGIN
+240 
-246 YIKLALE
+246 
-253 MVQRYLIVAVICV
+253 
-266 LSPLAFATGSNQ
+266 
-278 ETIDISKKWFRM
+278 
-290 FWSQCVL
+290 
-297 LFLNVW
+297 
-303 CVYVVREGMMAI
+303 
-315 GDKKA
+315 
-320 NQLLIWGLIVYGFI
+320 
-334 KVAQQLDDLL
+334 
-344 QNAGLSI
+344 
-351 TRQASGMLE
+351 
-360 DFLMMG
+360 
-366 KSMIGLAST
+366 
-375 AATAAASGFQ
+375 
-385 FKQDSANLREGLANG
+385 
-400 TKTMD
+400 
-405 DYKRHKYFRK
+405 KYFRK

-617 PAENIGDHSNA
+617 PTENIGNHSDA
-628 FKSTEDPNYTTTE
+628 FKSTESPNYSTTE
-641 DLNGKVMTAAD
+641 NLNGKTMTAAD

-664 YKVPRT
+664 YNVPRT
-670 AGGTGTEIGT
+670 AGGTGTDIGT

-701 AALNSGDYTPKQ
+701 AATNNGNYTPKQ

-744 MCQAFVADF
+744 YCQAFVADF

-768 NAYNTSAVCKKG
+768 NAYNTSAICKKG

-841 NGWDVSS
+841 NGWDVS

>member
-1 MQITAIEKNN
+1 MAQQQYGDSMAQDASNVANAAVQTAKDVKTVAAVAGNVAAGNVAGAVKEVIKNPEFLKKLLCVALVIGFFQFMLIAGPFIVAIAMPGSIFSAVKDAFNHKEENVLEGWDMSDADDSLKTTANGFYDYLSSEGTESEQSFFTSNTADYGDSPSTDAFWGESNLQITA
-11 RKKKNMKKAA
+11 
-21 ISATVIFA
+21 
-29 MMTCLS
+29 
-35 FAYATSIFEA
+35 
-45 VGDAL
+45 
-50 FAATSITNPL
+50 L
-60 DVIVSSFLLL
+60 D
-70 VFKTIIQC
+70 
-78 VVNVLDI
+78 
-85 VISPIN
+85 
-91 EITTMKMA
+91 
-99 ELAQYLPFA
+99 
-108 EYQVQFDEGEFAF
+108 
-121 DYTVASKV
+121 
-129 NDYIIGIGV
+129 
-138 LIWILLSCF
+138 
-147 AILMDFYYVASGDKR
+147 
-162 AVPGSKLFVAITVT
+162 
-176 GVLTYKAQDLMF
+176 
-188 FLFDNEI
+188 
-195 NPIVKEFLDIAQKG
+195 
-209 KSGINIFENIG
+209 
-220 SSLCASWQGVPGILI
+220 
-235 ALVMV
+235 
-240 LMIGIN
+240 
-246 YIKLALE
+246 
-253 MVQRYLIVAVICV
+253 
-266 LSPLAFATGSNQ
+266 
-278 ETIDISKKWFRM
+278 
-290 FWSQCVL
+290 
-297 LFLNVW
+297 
-303 CVYVVREGMMAI
+303 
-315 GDKKA
+315 
-320 NQLLIWGLIVYGFI
+320 
-334 KVAQQLDDLL
+334 
-344 QNAGLSI
+344 
-351 TRQASGMLE
+351 
-360 DFLMMG
+360 
-366 KSMIGLAST
+366 
-375 AATAAASGFQ
+375 
-385 FKQDSANLREGLANG
+385 
-400 TKTMD
+400 
-405 DYKRHKYFRK
+405 KYFRK

-426 KYDDLVDEDALTQ
+426 KYNDLVDENALTQ

-447 SSDYVKFVTN
+447 SADYVKFVTN

-487 ETQEDADT
+487 KTQEDADT

-617 PAENIGDHSNA
+617 PTENIGNHSDA
-628 FKSTEDPNYTTTE
+628 FKSTESPNYSTTE
-641 DLNGKVMTAAD
+641 NLNGKTMTAAD

-664 YKVPRT
+664 YNVPRT
-670 AGGTGTEIGT
+670 AGGTGTDIGT

-701 AALNSGDYTPKQ
+701 AATSNGNYTPKQ

-744 MCQAFVADF
+744 YCQAFVADF

-768 NAYNTSAVCKKG
+768 NAYNTSAICKKG

-841 NGWDVSS
+841 NGWDVS

>member
-1 MQITAIEKNN
+1 MAQQQYGDSMAQDASNVANAAVQTAKDVKTVAAVAGNVAAGNVAGAVKEVIKNPEFLKKLLCVALVIGFFQFMLIAGPFIVAIAMPGSIFSAVKDAFNHKEENVLEGWDMSDADDSLKTTANGFYDYLSSEGTESDQSFFTSNTADYGDSPSTDAFWGESNLQITA
-11 RKKKNMKKAA
+11 
-21 ISATVIFA
+21 
-29 MMTCLS
+29 
-35 FAYATSIFEA
+35 
-45 VGDAL
+45 
-50 FAATSITNPL
+50 L
-60 DVIVSSFLLL
+60 D
-70 VFKTIIQC
+70 
-78 VVNVLDI
+78 
-85 VISPIN
+85 
-91 EITTMKMA
+91 
-99 ELAQYLPFA
+99 
-108 EYQVQFDEGEFAF
+108 
-121 DYTVASKV
+121 
-129 NDYIIGIGV
+129 
-138 LIWILLSCF
+138 
-147 AILMDFYYVASGDKR
+147 
-162 AVPGSKLFVAITVT
+162 
-176 GVLTYKAQDLMF
+176 
-188 FLFDNEI
+188 
-195 NPIVKEFLDIAQKG
+195 
-209 KSGINIFENIG
+209 
-220 SSLCASWQGVPGILI
+220 
-235 ALVMV
+235 
-240 LMIGIN
+240 
-246 YIKLALE
+246 
-253 MVQRYLIVAVICV
+253 
-266 LSPLAFATGSNQ
+266 
-278 ETIDISKKWFRM
+278 
-290 FWSQCVL
+290 
-297 LFLNVW
+297 
-303 CVYVVREGMMAI
+303 
-315 GDKKA
+315 
-320 NQLLIWGLIVYGFI
+320 
-334 KVAQQLDDLL
+334 
-344 QNAGLSI
+344 
-351 TRQASGMLE
+351 
-360 DFLMMG
+360 
-366 KSMIGLAST
+366 
-375 AATAAASGFQ
+375 
-385 FKQDSANLREGLANG
+385 
-400 TKTMD
+400 
-405 DYKRHKYFRK
+405 KYFRK

-556 KEWVVDEY
+556 KDWVVDEY
-564 DKNGKPVKGHEE
+564 DKNGKPVRGHEE
-576 DTGEIDPQRPIM
+576 DTGELDPQRPIM

-628 FKSTEDPNYTTTE
+628 FKSTEDPNYAATE

>member
-1 MQITAIEKNN
+1 MAQQQYGDSMAQDASNVANAAVQTAKDVKTVAAVAGNVAAGNVAGAVKEVIKNPEFLKKLLCVALVIGFFQFMLIAGPFIVAIAMPGSIFSAVKDAFNHKEENVLEGWDMSDADDSLKTTANNFYDYLSSEGTESDQSFFTSNTADYGDSPSTDAFWGESNLQITA
-11 RKKKNMKKAA
+11 
-21 ISATVIFA
+21 
-29 MMTCLS
+29 
-35 FAYATSIFEA
+35 
-45 VGDAL
+45 
-50 FAATSITNPL
+50 L
-60 DVIVSSFLLL
+60 D
-70 VFKTIIQC
+70 
-78 VVNVLDI
+78 
-85 VISPIN
+85 
-91 EITTMKMA
+91 
-99 ELAQYLPFA
+99 
-108 EYQVQFDEGEFAF
+108 
-121 DYTVASKV
+121 
-129 NDYIIGIGV
+129 
-138 LIWILLSCF
+138 
-147 AILMDFYYVASGDKR
+147 
-162 AVPGSKLFVAITVT
+162 
-176 GVLTYKAQDLMF
+176 
-188 FLFDNEI
+188 
-195 NPIVKEFLDIAQKG
+195 
-209 KSGINIFENIG
+209 
-220 SSLCASWQGVPGILI
+220 
-235 ALVMV
+235 
-240 LMIGIN
+240 
-246 YIKLALE
+246 
-253 MVQRYLIVAVICV
+253 
-266 LSPLAFATGSNQ
+266 
-278 ETIDISKKWFRM
+278 
-290 FWSQCVL
+290 
-297 LFLNVW
+297 
-303 CVYVVREGMMAI
+303 
-315 GDKKA
+315 
-320 NQLLIWGLIVYGFI
+320 
-334 KVAQQLDDLL
+334 
-344 QNAGLSI
+344 
-351 TRQASGMLE
+351 
-360 DFLMMG
+360 
-366 KSMIGLAST
+366 
-375 AATAAASGFQ
+375 
-385 FKQDSANLREGLANG
+385 
-400 TKTMD
+400 
-405 DYKRHKYFRK
+405 KYFRK

-426 KYDDLVDEDALTQ
+426 KYNDLVDENALTQ

-447 SSDYVKFVTN
+447 SADYVKFVTN

-617 PAENIGDHSNA
+617 PTENIGNHSDA
-628 FKSTEDPNYTTTE
+628 FKSTESPNYSTTE
-641 DLNGKVMTAAD
+641 NLNGKTMTAAD

-664 YKVPRT
+664 YNVPRT

-701 AALNSGDYTPKQ
+701 AATNNGNYTPKQ

-721 DALNSPLGLT
+721 EALNSPLGLT

-744 MCQAFVADF
+744 YCQAFVADF

-768 NAYNTSAVCKKG
+768 NAYNTSAICKKG

-841 NGWDVSS
+841 NGWDVS

>member
-1 MQITAIEKNN
+1 MAQQQYGDSMAQDASNVANAAVQTAKDVKTVAAVAGNVAAGNVAGAVKEVIKNPEFLKKLLCVALVIGFFQFMLIAGPFIVAIAMPGSIFSAVKDAFNHKEENVLEGWDMSDADDSLKTTANGFYDYLSSEGTESDQSFFTSNTADYGDSPSTDAFWGESNLQITA
-11 RKKKNMKKAA
+11 
-21 ISATVIFA
+21 
-29 MMTCLS
+29 
-35 FAYATSIFEA
+35 
-45 VGDAL
+45 
-50 FAATSITNPL
+50 L
-60 DVIVSSFLLL
+60 D
-70 VFKTIIQC
+70 
-78 VVNVLDI
+78 
-85 VISPIN
+85 
-91 EITTMKMA
+91 
-99 ELAQYLPFA
+99 
-108 EYQVQFDEGEFAF
+108 
-121 DYTVASKV
+121 
-129 NDYIIGIGV
+129 
-138 LIWILLSCF
+138 
-147 AILMDFYYVASGDKR
+147 
-162 AVPGSKLFVAITVT
+162 
-176 GVLTYKAQDLMF
+176 
-188 FLFDNEI
+188 
-195 NPIVKEFLDIAQKG
+195 
-209 KSGINIFENIG
+209 
-220 SSLCASWQGVPGILI
+220 
-235 ALVMV
+235 
-240 LMIGIN
+240 
-246 YIKLALE
+246 
-253 MVQRYLIVAVICV
+253 
-266 LSPLAFATGSNQ
+266 
-278 ETIDISKKWFRM
+278 
-290 FWSQCVL
+290 
-297 LFLNVW
+297 
-303 CVYVVREGMMAI
+303 
-315 GDKKA
+315 
-320 NQLLIWGLIVYGFI
+320 
-334 KVAQQLDDLL
+334 
-344 QNAGLSI
+344 
-351 TRQASGMLE
+351 
-360 DFLMMG
+360 
-366 KSMIGLAST
+366 
-375 AATAAASGFQ
+375 
-385 FKQDSANLREGLANG
+385 
-400 TKTMD
+400 
-405 DYKRHKYFRK
+405 KYFRK

-426 KYDDLVDEDALTQ
+426 KYNDLVDENALTQ

-447 SSDYVKFVTN
+447 SADYVKFVTN

-617 PAENIGDHSNA
+617 PTENIGDHSDA
-628 FKSTEDPNYTTTE
+628 FKSTESPNYSTTE
-641 DLNGKVMTAAD
+641 NLNGKTMTAAD

-664 YKVPRT
+664 YNVPRT
-670 AGGTGTEIGT
+670 AGGTGTDIGT

-701 AALNSGDYTPKQ
+701 AATSNGNYTPKQ

-744 MCQAFVADF
+744 YCQAFVADF

-768 NAYNTSAVCKKG
+768 NAYNTSAICKKG

-841 NGWDVSS
+841 NGWDVS

>member
-1 MQITAIEKNN
+1 MAQQQYGDSMAQDASNVANAAVQTAKDVKTVAAVAGNVAAGNVAGAVKEIIKNPEFLKKLLCVALVIGFFQFMLIAGPFIVAIAMPGSIFSAVKDAFNHKEENVLEGWDMSDADDSLKTTANGFYDYLSSEGTESDQSFFTSNTADYGDSPSTDAFWGESNLQITA
-11 RKKKNMKKAA
+11 
-21 ISATVIFA
+21 
-29 MMTCLS
+29 
-35 FAYATSIFEA
+35 
-45 VGDAL
+45 
-50 FAATSITNPL
+50 L
-60 DVIVSSFLLL
+60 D
-70 VFKTIIQC
+70 
-78 VVNVLDI
+78 
-85 VISPIN
+85 
-91 EITTMKMA
+91 
-99 ELAQYLPFA
+99 
-108 EYQVQFDEGEFAF
+108 
-121 DYTVASKV
+121 
-129 NDYIIGIGV
+129 
-138 LIWILLSCF
+138 
-147 AILMDFYYVASGDKR
+147 
-162 AVPGSKLFVAITVT
+162 
-176 GVLTYKAQDLMF
+176 
-188 FLFDNEI
+188 
-195 NPIVKEFLDIAQKG
+195 
-209 KSGINIFENIG
+209 
-220 SSLCASWQGVPGILI
+220 
-235 ALVMV
+235 
-240 LMIGIN
+240 
-246 YIKLALE
+246 
-253 MVQRYLIVAVICV
+253 
-266 LSPLAFATGSNQ
+266 
-278 ETIDISKKWFRM
+278 
-290 FWSQCVL
+290 
-297 LFLNVW
+297 
-303 CVYVVREGMMAI
+303 
-315 GDKKA
+315 
-320 NQLLIWGLIVYGFI
+320 
-334 KVAQQLDDLL
+334 
-344 QNAGLSI
+344 
-351 TRQASGMLE
+351 
-360 DFLMMG
+360 
-366 KSMIGLAST
+366 
-375 AATAAASGFQ
+375 
-385 FKQDSANLREGLANG
+385 
-400 TKTMD
+400 
-405 DYKRHKYFRK
+405 KYFRK

>member
-1 MQITAIEKNN
+1 MTQQQYGDSMAQDASNVANAAVQTAKDVKTVAAVAGNVAAGNVAGAVKEVIKNPEFLKKLLCVALVIGFFQFMLIAGPFIVAIAMPGSIFSAVKDAFNHKEENVLEGWDMSDADDSLKTTANGFYDYLSSEGTESEQSFFTSNTADYGDSPSTDAFWGESNLQITA
-11 RKKKNMKKAA
+11 
-21 ISATVIFA
+21 
-29 MMTCLS
+29 
-35 FAYATSIFEA
+35 
-45 VGDAL
+45 
-50 FAATSITNPL
+50 L
-60 DVIVSSFLLL
+60 D
-70 VFKTIIQC
+70 
-78 VVNVLDI
+78 
-85 VISPIN
+85 
-91 EITTMKMA
+91 
-99 ELAQYLPFA
+99 
-108 EYQVQFDEGEFAF
+108 
-121 DYTVASKV
+121 
-129 NDYIIGIGV
+129 
-138 LIWILLSCF
+138 
-147 AILMDFYYVASGDKR
+147 
-162 AVPGSKLFVAITVT
+162 
-176 GVLTYKAQDLMF
+176 
-188 FLFDNEI
+188 
-195 NPIVKEFLDIAQKG
+195 
-209 KSGINIFENIG
+209 
-220 SSLCASWQGVPGILI
+220 
-235 ALVMV
+235 
-240 LMIGIN
+240 
-246 YIKLALE
+246 
-253 MVQRYLIVAVICV
+253 
-266 LSPLAFATGSNQ
+266 
-278 ETIDISKKWFRM
+278 
-290 FWSQCVL
+290 
-297 LFLNVW
+297 
-303 CVYVVREGMMAI
+303 
-315 GDKKA
+315 
-320 NQLLIWGLIVYGFI
+320 
-334 KVAQQLDDLL
+334 
-344 QNAGLSI
+344 
-351 TRQASGMLE
+351 
-360 DFLMMG
+360 
-366 KSMIGLAST
+366 
-375 AATAAASGFQ
+375 
-385 FKQDSANLREGLANG
+385 
-400 TKTMD
+400 
-405 DYKRHKYFRK
+405 KYFRK

-531 SDKLWV
+531 NDKLWV

-617 PAENIGDHSNA
+617 PTENIGNHSDA
-628 FKSTEDPNYTTTE
+628 FKSTESPNYSTTKN
-641 DLNGKVMTAAD
+641 LNGKTMTAAD

-664 YKVPRT
+664 YNVPRT

-701 AALNSGDYTPKQ
+701 AATSNGNYTPKQ

-744 MCQAFVADF
+744 YCQAFVADF

-768 NAYNTSAVCKKG
+768 NAYNTSAICKKG

-841 NGWDVSS
+841 NGWDVS

>member
-1 MQITAIEKNN
+1 MAQQQYGDSMAQDASNVANAAVQTAKDVKTVAAVAGNVAAGNVAGAVKEVIKNPEFLKKLLCVALVIGFFQFMLIAGPFIVAIAMPGSIFSAVKDAFNHKEENVLEGWDMSDADDSLKTTANGFYDYLSSEGTESEQSFFTSNTADYGDSPSTDAFWGESNLQITA
-11 RKKKNMKKAA
+11 
-21 ISATVIFA
+21 
-29 MMTCLS
+29 
-35 FAYATSIFEA
+35 
-45 VGDAL
+45 
-50 FAATSITNPL
+50 L
-60 DVIVSSFLLL
+60 D
-70 VFKTIIQC
+70 
-78 VVNVLDI
+78 
-85 VISPIN
+85 
-91 EITTMKMA
+91 
-99 ELAQYLPFA
+99 
-108 EYQVQFDEGEFAF
+108 
-121 DYTVASKV
+121 
-129 NDYIIGIGV
+129 
-138 LIWILLSCF
+138 
-147 AILMDFYYVASGDKR
+147 
-162 AVPGSKLFVAITVT
+162 
-176 GVLTYKAQDLMF
+176 
-188 FLFDNEI
+188 
-195 NPIVKEFLDIAQKG
+195 
-209 KSGINIFENIG
+209 
-220 SSLCASWQGVPGILI
+220 
-235 ALVMV
+235 
-240 LMIGIN
+240 
-246 YIKLALE
+246 
-253 MVQRYLIVAVICV
+253 
-266 LSPLAFATGSNQ
+266 
-278 ETIDISKKWFRM
+278 
-290 FWSQCVL
+290 
-297 LFLNVW
+297 
-303 CVYVVREGMMAI
+303 
-315 GDKKA
+315 
-320 NQLLIWGLIVYGFI
+320 
-334 KVAQQLDDLL
+334 
-344 QNAGLSI
+344 
-351 TRQASGMLE
+351 
-360 DFLMMG
+360 
-366 KSMIGLAST
+366 
-375 AATAAASGFQ
+375 
-385 FKQDSANLREGLANG
+385 
-400 TKTMD
+400 
-405 DYKRHKYFRK
+405 KYFRK

-617 PAENIGDHSNA
+617 PTENIGDHSDA
-628 FKSTEDPNYTTTE
+628 FKSTESPNYSTTE
-641 DLNGKVMTAAD
+641 NLNGKTMTAAD

-664 YKVPRT
+664 YNVPRT
-670 AGGTGTEIGT
+670 AGGTGTDIGT

-701 AALNSGDYTPKQ
+701 AATSNGNYTPKQ

-744 MCQAFVADF
+744 YCQAFVADF

-768 NAYNTSAVCKKG
+768 NAYNTSAICKKG

-841 NGWDVSS
+841 NGWDVS

>member
-1 MQITAIEKNN
+1 MAQQQYGDSMAQDASNVANAAVQTAKDVKTVAAVAGNVAAGNVAGAVKEVIKNPEFLKKLLCVALVIGFFQFMLIAGPFIVAIAMPGSIFSAVKDAFNHKEENVLEGWDMSDADDSLKTTANGFYDYLSSEGTESEQSFFTSNTADYGDSPSTDAFWGESNLQITA
-11 RKKKNMKKAA
+11 
-21 ISATVIFA
+21 
-29 MMTCLS
+29 
-35 FAYATSIFEA
+35 
-45 VGDAL
+45 
-50 FAATSITNPL
+50 L
-60 DVIVSSFLLL
+60 D
-70 VFKTIIQC
+70 
-78 VVNVLDI
+78 
-85 VISPIN
+85 
-91 EITTMKMA
+91 
-99 ELAQYLPFA
+99 
-108 EYQVQFDEGEFAF
+108 
-121 DYTVASKV
+121 
-129 NDYIIGIGV
+129 
-138 LIWILLSCF
+138 
-147 AILMDFYYVASGDKR
+147 
-162 AVPGSKLFVAITVT
+162 
-176 GVLTYKAQDLMF
+176 
-188 FLFDNEI
+188 
-195 NPIVKEFLDIAQKG
+195 
-209 KSGINIFENIG
+209 
-220 SSLCASWQGVPGILI
+220 
-235 ALVMV
+235 
-240 LMIGIN
+240 
-246 YIKLALE
+246 
-253 MVQRYLIVAVICV
+253 
-266 LSPLAFATGSNQ
+266 
-278 ETIDISKKWFRM
+278 
-290 FWSQCVL
+290 
-297 LFLNVW
+297 
-303 CVYVVREGMMAI
+303 
-315 GDKKA
+315 
-320 NQLLIWGLIVYGFI
+320 
-334 KVAQQLDDLL
+334 
-344 QNAGLSI
+344 
-351 TRQASGMLE
+351 
-360 DFLMMG
+360 
-366 KSMIGLAST
+366 
-375 AATAAASGFQ
+375 
-385 FKQDSANLREGLANG
+385 
-400 TKTMD
+400 
-405 DYKRHKYFRK
+405 KYFRK

-617 PAENIGDHSNA
+617 PTENIGDHSDA
-628 FKSTEDPNYTTTE
+628 FKSTENPNYSTTE
-641 DLNGKVMTAAD
+641 NLNGKTMTAAD

-664 YKVPRT
+664 YNVPRT

-701 AALNSGDYTPKQ
+701 AATSNGNYTPKQ

-744 MCQAFVADF
+744 YCQAFVADF

-768 NAYNTSAVCKKG
+768 NAYNTSAICKKG

-841 NGWDVSS
+841 NGWDVS

>member
-1 MQITAIEKNN
+1 MAQQQYGDSMAQDASNVANAAVQTAKDVKTVAAVAGNVAAGNVAGAVKEVIKNPEFLKKLLCVALVIGFFQFMLIAGPFIVAIAMPGSIFSAVKDAFNHKEENVLEGWDMSDADDSLKTTANGFYDYLSSEGTESEQSFFTSNTADYGDSPSTDAFWGESNLQITA
-11 RKKKNMKKAA
+11 
-21 ISATVIFA
+21 
-29 MMTCLS
+29 
-35 FAYATSIFEA
+35 
-45 VGDAL
+45 
-50 FAATSITNPL
+50 L
-60 DVIVSSFLLL
+60 D
-70 VFKTIIQC
+70 
-78 VVNVLDI
+78 
-85 VISPIN
+85 
-91 EITTMKMA
+91 
-99 ELAQYLPFA
+99 
-108 EYQVQFDEGEFAF
+108 
-121 DYTVASKV
+121 
-129 NDYIIGIGV
+129 
-138 LIWILLSCF
+138 
-147 AILMDFYYVASGDKR
+147 
-162 AVPGSKLFVAITVT
+162 
-176 GVLTYKAQDLMF
+176 
-188 FLFDNEI
+188 
-195 NPIVKEFLDIAQKG
+195 
-209 KSGINIFENIG
+209 
-220 SSLCASWQGVPGILI
+220 
-235 ALVMV
+235 
-240 LMIGIN
+240 
-246 YIKLALE
+246 
-253 MVQRYLIVAVICV
+253 
-266 LSPLAFATGSNQ
+266 
-278 ETIDISKKWFRM
+278 
-290 FWSQCVL
+290 
-297 LFLNVW
+297 
-303 CVYVVREGMMAI
+303 
-315 GDKKA
+315 
-320 NQLLIWGLIVYGFI
+320 
-334 KVAQQLDDLL
+334 
-344 QNAGLSI
+344 
-351 TRQASGMLE
+351 
-360 DFLMMG
+360 
-366 KSMIGLAST
+366 
-375 AATAAASGFQ
+375 
-385 FKQDSANLREGLANG
+385 
-400 TKTMD
+400 
-405 DYKRHKYFRK
+405 KYFRK

-617 PAENIGDHSNA
+617 PTENIGNHSDA
-628 FKSTEDPNYTTTE
+628 FKSTESPNYSTTE
-641 DLNGKVMTAAD
+641 NLNGKTMTAAD

-664 YKVPRT
+664 YNVPRT
-670 AGGTGTEIGT
+670 AGGTGTDIGT

-701 AALNSGDYTPKQ
+701 AATSNGNYTPKQ

-744 MCQAFVADF
+744 YCQAFVADF

-768 NAYNTSAVCKKG
+768 NAYNTSAICKKG

-841 NGWDVSS
+841 NGWDVL

>member
-1 MQITAIEKNN
+1 MAQQQYGDSMAQDASNVANAAVQTAKDVKTVAAVAGNVAAGNVAGAVKEVIKNPEFLKKLLCVALVIGFFQFMLIAGPFIVAIAMPGSIFSAVKDAFNHKEENVLEGWDMSDADDSLKTTANGFYDYLSSEGTESEQSFFTSNTADYGDSPSTDAFWGESNLQITA
-11 RKKKNMKKAA
+11 
-21 ISATVIFA
+21 
-29 MMTCLS
+29 
-35 FAYATSIFEA
+35 
-45 VGDAL
+45 
-50 FAATSITNPL
+50 L
-60 DVIVSSFLLL
+60 D
-70 VFKTIIQC
+70 
-78 VVNVLDI
+78 
-85 VISPIN
+85 
-91 EITTMKMA
+91 
-99 ELAQYLPFA
+99 
-108 EYQVQFDEGEFAF
+108 
-121 DYTVASKV
+121 
-129 NDYIIGIGV
+129 
-138 LIWILLSCF
+138 
-147 AILMDFYYVASGDKR
+147 
-162 AVPGSKLFVAITVT
+162 
-176 GVLTYKAQDLMF
+176 
-188 FLFDNEI
+188 
-195 NPIVKEFLDIAQKG
+195 
-209 KSGINIFENIG
+209 
-220 SSLCASWQGVPGILI
+220 
-235 ALVMV
+235 
-240 LMIGIN
+240 
-246 YIKLALE
+246 
-253 MVQRYLIVAVICV
+253 
-266 LSPLAFATGSNQ
+266 
-278 ETIDISKKWFRM
+278 
-290 FWSQCVL
+290 
-297 LFLNVW
+297 
-303 CVYVVREGMMAI
+303 
-315 GDKKA
+315 
-320 NQLLIWGLIVYGFI
+320 
-334 KVAQQLDDLL
+334 
-344 QNAGLSI
+344 
-351 TRQASGMLE
+351 
-360 DFLMMG
+360 
-366 KSMIGLAST
+366 
-375 AATAAASGFQ
+375 
-385 FKQDSANLREGLANG
+385 
-400 TKTMD
+400 
-405 DYKRHKYFRK
+405 KYFRK

-447 SSDYVKFVTN
+447 SGDYVKFVTN

-617 PAENIGDHSNA
+617 PTENIGNHSDA
-628 FKSTEDPNYTTTE
+628 FKSTENPNYSTTE
-641 DLNGKVMTAAD
+641 NLNGKTMTAAD

-664 YKVPRT
+664 YNVPRT

-701 AALNSGDYTPKQ
+701 AATNNGNYTPKQ

-744 MCQAFVADF
+744 YCQAFVADF

-768 NAYNTSAVCKKG
+768 NAYNTSAICKKG

-841 NGWDVSS
+841 NGWDVS

>member
-1 MQITAIEKNN
+1 MAQQQYGDSMAQDASNVANAAVQTAKDVKTVAAVAGNVAAGNVAGAVKEVIKNPEFLKKLLCVALVIGFFQFMLIAGPFIVAIAMPGSIFSAVKDAFNHKEENVLEGWDMSDADDSLKTTANGFYDYLSSEGTESEQSFFTSNTADYGDSPSTDAFWGESNLQITA
-11 RKKKNMKKAA
+11 
-21 ISATVIFA
+21 
-29 MMTCLS
+29 
-35 FAYATSIFEA
+35 
-45 VGDAL
+45 
-50 FAATSITNPL
+50 L
-60 DVIVSSFLLL
+60 D
-70 VFKTIIQC
+70 
-78 VVNVLDI
+78 
-85 VISPIN
+85 
-91 EITTMKMA
+91 
-99 ELAQYLPFA
+99 
-108 EYQVQFDEGEFAF
+108 
-121 DYTVASKV
+121 
-129 NDYIIGIGV
+129 
-138 LIWILLSCF
+138 
-147 AILMDFYYVASGDKR
+147 
-162 AVPGSKLFVAITVT
+162 
-176 GVLTYKAQDLMF
+176 
-188 FLFDNEI
+188 
-195 NPIVKEFLDIAQKG
+195 
-209 KSGINIFENIG
+209 
-220 SSLCASWQGVPGILI
+220 
-235 ALVMV
+235 
-240 LMIGIN
+240 
-246 YIKLALE
+246 
-253 MVQRYLIVAVICV
+253 
-266 LSPLAFATGSNQ
+266 
-278 ETIDISKKWFRM
+278 
-290 FWSQCVL
+290 
-297 LFLNVW
+297 
-303 CVYVVREGMMAI
+303 
-315 GDKKA
+315 
-320 NQLLIWGLIVYGFI
+320 
-334 KVAQQLDDLL
+334 
-344 QNAGLSI
+344 
-351 TRQASGMLE
+351 
-360 DFLMMG
+360 
-366 KSMIGLAST
+366 
-375 AATAAASGFQ
+375 
-385 FKQDSANLREGLANG
+385 
-400 TKTMD
+400 
-405 DYKRHKYFRK
+405 KYFRK

-617 PAENIGDHSNA
+617 PTENISNHSDA
-628 FKSTEDPNYTTTE
+628 FKSTESPNYSTTE
-641 DLNGKVMTAAD
+641 NLNGKTMTAAD

-664 YKVPRT
+664 YNVPRT
-670 AGGTGTEIGT
+670 AGGTGTDIGT

-701 AALNSGDYTPKQ
+701 AATNNGNYTPKQ

-744 MCQAFVADF
+744 YCQAFVADF

-768 NAYNTSAVCKKG
+768 NAYNTSAICKKG

-841 NGWDVSS
+841 NGWDVS

>member
-1 MQITAIEKNN
+1 MAQQQYGDSMAQDASNVANAAVQTAKDVKTVAAVAGNVATGNVAGAVKEVIKNPEFLKKLLCVALVIGFFQFMLIAGPFIVAIAMPGSIFSAVKDAFNHKEENVLEGWDMSDADDSLKTTANGFYDYLSSEGTESEQSFFTSNTADYGDSPSTDAFWGESNLQITA
-11 RKKKNMKKAA
+11 
-21 ISATVIFA
+21 
-29 MMTCLS
+29 
-35 FAYATSIFEA
+35 
-45 VGDAL
+45 
-50 FAATSITNPL
+50 L
-60 DVIVSSFLLL
+60 D
-70 VFKTIIQC
+70 
-78 VVNVLDI
+78 
-85 VISPIN
+85 
-91 EITTMKMA
+91 
-99 ELAQYLPFA
+99 
-108 EYQVQFDEGEFAF
+108 
-121 DYTVASKV
+121 
-129 NDYIIGIGV
+129 
-138 LIWILLSCF
+138 
-147 AILMDFYYVASGDKR
+147 
-162 AVPGSKLFVAITVT
+162 
-176 GVLTYKAQDLMF
+176 
-188 FLFDNEI
+188 
-195 NPIVKEFLDIAQKG
+195 
-209 KSGINIFENIG
+209 
-220 SSLCASWQGVPGILI
+220 
-235 ALVMV
+235 
-240 LMIGIN
+240 
-246 YIKLALE
+246 
-253 MVQRYLIVAVICV
+253 
-266 LSPLAFATGSNQ
+266 
-278 ETIDISKKWFRM
+278 
-290 FWSQCVL
+290 
-297 LFLNVW
+297 
-303 CVYVVREGMMAI
+303 
-315 GDKKA
+315 
-320 NQLLIWGLIVYGFI
+320 
-334 KVAQQLDDLL
+334 
-344 QNAGLSI
+344 
-351 TRQASGMLE
+351 
-360 DFLMMG
+360 
-366 KSMIGLAST
+366 
-375 AATAAASGFQ
+375 
-385 FKQDSANLREGLANG
+385 
-400 TKTMD
+400 
-405 DYKRHKYFRK
+405 KYFRK

-617 PAENIGDHSNA
+617 PTENIGDHSDA
-628 FKSTEDPNYTTTE
+628 FKSTENPNYSTTE
-641 DLNGKVMTAAD
+641 NLNGKTMTAAD

-664 YKVPRT
+664 YNVPRT
-670 AGGTGTEIGT
+670 AGGTGTDIGT

-701 AALNSGDYTPKQ
+701 AATNNGNYTPKQ

-731 GYMKSIG
+731 EYMKSIG

-744 MCQAFVADF
+744 YCQAFVADF

-768 NAYNTSAVCKKG
+768 DAYNTSAICKKG

-841 NGWDVSS
+841 NGWDVS

>member
-1 MQITAIEKNN
+1 MAQQQYGDSIAQDASSVANAAVQTAKDVKTVAAVAGNVAAGNVVGAVKEVIKNPEFLKKLLCVALVIGFFQFMLIAGPFIVAIAMPGSIFSAVKDAFNHKEENVLEGWDMSDADDSLKTTANGFYDYLSSEGTESDQSFFTSNTADYGDSPSTDAFWGESNLQITA
-11 RKKKNMKKAA
+11 
-21 ISATVIFA
+21 
-29 MMTCLS
+29 
-35 FAYATSIFEA
+35 
-45 VGDAL
+45 
-50 FAATSITNPL
+50 L
-60 DVIVSSFLLL
+60 D
-70 VFKTIIQC
+70 
-78 VVNVLDI
+78 
-85 VISPIN
+85 
-91 EITTMKMA
+91 
-99 ELAQYLPFA
+99 
-108 EYQVQFDEGEFAF
+108 
-121 DYTVASKV
+121 
-129 NDYIIGIGV
+129 
-138 LIWILLSCF
+138 
-147 AILMDFYYVASGDKR
+147 
-162 AVPGSKLFVAITVT
+162 
-176 GVLTYKAQDLMF
+176 
-188 FLFDNEI
+188 
-195 NPIVKEFLDIAQKG
+195 
-209 KSGINIFENIG
+209 
-220 SSLCASWQGVPGILI
+220 
-235 ALVMV
+235 
-240 LMIGIN
+240 
-246 YIKLALE
+246 
-253 MVQRYLIVAVICV
+253 
-266 LSPLAFATGSNQ
+266 
-278 ETIDISKKWFRM
+278 
-290 FWSQCVL
+290 
-297 LFLNVW
+297 
-303 CVYVVREGMMAI
+303 
-315 GDKKA
+315 
-320 NQLLIWGLIVYGFI
+320 
-334 KVAQQLDDLL
+334 
-344 QNAGLSI
+344 
-351 TRQASGMLE
+351 
-360 DFLMMG
+360 
-366 KSMIGLAST
+366 
-375 AATAAASGFQ
+375 
-385 FKQDSANLREGLANG
+385 
-400 TKTMD
+400 
-405 DYKRHKYFRK
+405 KYFRK

-556 KEWVVDEY
+556 KDWVVDEY
-564 DKNGKPVKGHEE
+564 DKNGKPVRGHEE
-576 DTGEIDPQRPIM
+576 DTGELDPQRPIM

-628 FKSTEDPNYTTTE
+628 FKSTEDPNYTTTK

-780 QQGYDTPPDGASV
+780 QQGYDTPPDGAAV

>member
-1 MQITAIEKNN
+1 MAQQQYGDSMAQDASNVANAAVQTAKDVKTVAAVAGNVATGNVAGAVKEVIKNPEFLKKLLCVALVIGFFQFMLIAGPFIVAIAMPGSIFSAVKDAFNHKEENVLEGWDMSDADDSLKTTANGFYDYLSSEGTESEQSFFTSNTADYGDSPSTDAFWGESNLQITA
-11 RKKKNMKKAA
+11 
-21 ISATVIFA
+21 
-29 MMTCLS
+29 
-35 FAYATSIFEA
+35 
-45 VGDAL
+45 
-50 FAATSITNPL
+50 L
-60 DVIVSSFLLL
+60 D
-70 VFKTIIQC
+70 
-78 VVNVLDI
+78 
-85 VISPIN
+85 
-91 EITTMKMA
+91 
-99 ELAQYLPFA
+99 
-108 EYQVQFDEGEFAF
+108 
-121 DYTVASKV
+121 
-129 NDYIIGIGV
+129 
-138 LIWILLSCF
+138 
-147 AILMDFYYVASGDKR
+147 
-162 AVPGSKLFVAITVT
+162 
-176 GVLTYKAQDLMF
+176 
-188 FLFDNEI
+188 
-195 NPIVKEFLDIAQKG
+195 
-209 KSGINIFENIG
+209 
-220 SSLCASWQGVPGILI
+220 
-235 ALVMV
+235 
-240 LMIGIN
+240 
-246 YIKLALE
+246 
-253 MVQRYLIVAVICV
+253 
-266 LSPLAFATGSNQ
+266 
-278 ETIDISKKWFRM
+278 
-290 FWSQCVL
+290 
-297 LFLNVW
+297 
-303 CVYVVREGMMAI
+303 
-315 GDKKA
+315 
-320 NQLLIWGLIVYGFI
+320 
-334 KVAQQLDDLL
+334 
-344 QNAGLSI
+344 
-351 TRQASGMLE
+351 
-360 DFLMMG
+360 
-366 KSMIGLAST
+366 
-375 AATAAASGFQ
+375 
-385 FKQDSANLREGLANG
+385 
-400 TKTMD
+400 
-405 DYKRHKYFRK
+405 KYFRK

-617 PAENIGDHSNA
+617 PTENIGNHSDA
-628 FKSTEDPNYTTTE
+628 FKSTESPNYSTTE
-641 DLNGKVMTAAD
+641 NLNGKTMTAAD

-664 YKVPRT
+664 YNVPRT

-701 AALNSGDYTPKQ
+701 AATNNGNYTPKQ

-744 MCQAFVADF
+744 YCQAFVADF

-768 NAYNTSAVCKKG
+768 NAYNTSAICKKG
-780 QQGYDTPPDGASV
+780 QQGYDTPPDGAAV

-841 NGWDVSS
+841 NGWDVS

>member
-1 MQITAIEKNN
+1 MAQQQYGDSMAQDASNVANAAVQTAKDVKTVAAVAGNVAAGNVAGAVKEVIKNPEFLKKLLCVALVIGFFQFMLIAGPFIVAIAMPGSIFSAVKDAFNHKEENVLEGWDMSDADDSLKTTANGFYDYLSSEGTESEQSFFTSNTADYGDSPSTDAFWGESNLQITA
-11 RKKKNMKKAA
+11 
-21 ISATVIFA
+21 
-29 MMTCLS
+29 
-35 FAYATSIFEA
+35 
-45 VGDAL
+45 
-50 FAATSITNPL
+50 L
-60 DVIVSSFLLL
+60 D
-70 VFKTIIQC
+70 
-78 VVNVLDI
+78 
-85 VISPIN
+85 
-91 EITTMKMA
+91 
-99 ELAQYLPFA
+99 
-108 EYQVQFDEGEFAF
+108 
-121 DYTVASKV
+121 
-129 NDYIIGIGV
+129 
-138 LIWILLSCF
+138 
-147 AILMDFYYVASGDKR
+147 
-162 AVPGSKLFVAITVT
+162 
-176 GVLTYKAQDLMF
+176 
-188 FLFDNEI
+188 
-195 NPIVKEFLDIAQKG
+195 
-209 KSGINIFENIG
+209 
-220 SSLCASWQGVPGILI
+220 
-235 ALVMV
+235 
-240 LMIGIN
+240 
-246 YIKLALE
+246 
-253 MVQRYLIVAVICV
+253 
-266 LSPLAFATGSNQ
+266 
-278 ETIDISKKWFRM
+278 
-290 FWSQCVL
+290 
-297 LFLNVW
+297 
-303 CVYVVREGMMAI
+303 
-315 GDKKA
+315 
-320 NQLLIWGLIVYGFI
+320 
-334 KVAQQLDDLL
+334 
-344 QNAGLSI
+344 
-351 TRQASGMLE
+351 
-360 DFLMMG
+360 
-366 KSMIGLAST
+366 
-375 AATAAASGFQ
+375 
-385 FKQDSANLREGLANG
+385 
-400 TKTMD
+400 
-405 DYKRHKYFRK
+405 KYFRK

-617 PAENIGDHSNA
+617 PTENIGDHSDA
-628 FKSTEDPNYTTTE
+628 FKSTENPNYSTTE
-641 DLNGKVMTAAD
+641 NLNGKTMTAAD

-664 YKVPRT
+664 YNVPRT
-670 AGGTGTEIGT
+670 AGGTGTDIGT

-701 AALNSGDYTPKQ
+701 AATNNGNYTPKQ

-780 QQGYDTPPDGASV
+780 QQGYDTPPDGAAV

>member
-1 MQITAIEKNN
+1 MAQQQYGDSMAQDASNVANAAVQTAKDVKTVAAVAGNVATGNVAGVVKEVIKNPEFLKKLLCVALVIGFFQFMLIAGPFIVAIAMPGSIFSAVKDAFNHKEENVLEGWDMSDADDSLKTTANGFYDYLSSEGTESEQSFFTSNTADYGDSPSTDAFWGESNLQITA
-11 RKKKNMKKAA
+11 
-21 ISATVIFA
+21 
-29 MMTCLS
+29 
-35 FAYATSIFEA
+35 
-45 VGDAL
+45 
-50 FAATSITNPL
+50 L
-60 DVIVSSFLLL
+60 D
-70 VFKTIIQC
+70 
-78 VVNVLDI
+78 
-85 VISPIN
+85 
-91 EITTMKMA
+91 
-99 ELAQYLPFA
+99 
-108 EYQVQFDEGEFAF
+108 
-121 DYTVASKV
+121 
-129 NDYIIGIGV
+129 
-138 LIWILLSCF
+138 
-147 AILMDFYYVASGDKR
+147 
-162 AVPGSKLFVAITVT
+162 
-176 GVLTYKAQDLMF
+176 
-188 FLFDNEI
+188 
-195 NPIVKEFLDIAQKG
+195 
-209 KSGINIFENIG
+209 
-220 SSLCASWQGVPGILI
+220 
-235 ALVMV
+235 
-240 LMIGIN
+240 
-246 YIKLALE
+246 
-253 MVQRYLIVAVICV
+253 
-266 LSPLAFATGSNQ
+266 
-278 ETIDISKKWFRM
+278 
-290 FWSQCVL
+290 
-297 LFLNVW
+297 
-303 CVYVVREGMMAI
+303 
-315 GDKKA
+315 
-320 NQLLIWGLIVYGFI
+320 
-334 KVAQQLDDLL
+334 
-344 QNAGLSI
+344 
-351 TRQASGMLE
+351 
-360 DFLMMG
+360 
-366 KSMIGLAST
+366 
-375 AATAAASGFQ
+375 
-385 FKQDSANLREGLANG
+385 
-400 TKTMD
+400 
-405 DYKRHKYFRK
+405 KYFRK

-588 KMVRTYTTTISLEL
+588 KMVRTYTTTISLKL

-617 PAENIGDHSNA
+617 PTENIGNHSDA
-628 FKSTEDPNYTTTE
+628 FKSTESPNYSTTE
-641 DLNGKVMTAAD
+641 NLNGKTMTAAD

-664 YKVPRT
+664 YNVPRT
-670 AGGTGTEIGT
+670 AGGTGTDIGT

-701 AALNSGDYTPKQ
+701 AATNNGNYTPKQ

-744 MCQAFVADF
+744 YCQAFVADF

-768 NAYNTSAVCKKG
+768 NAYNTSAICKKG

-841 NGWDVSS
+841 NGWDVL

>member
-1 MQITAIEKNN
+1 MAQQQYGDNMAQDASNVANAAVQTAKDVKTVAAVAGNVATGNVAGAVKEVIKNPEFLKKLLCVALVIGFFQFMLIAGPFIVAIAMPGSIFSAVKDAFNHKEENVLEGWDMSDADDSLKTTANGFYDYLSSEGTESEQSFFTSNTADYGDSPSTDAFWGESNLQITA
-11 RKKKNMKKAA
+11 
-21 ISATVIFA
+21 
-29 MMTCLS
+29 
-35 FAYATSIFEA
+35 
-45 VGDAL
+45 
-50 FAATSITNPL
+50 L
-60 DVIVSSFLLL
+60 D
-70 VFKTIIQC
+70 
-78 VVNVLDI
+78 
-85 VISPIN
+85 
-91 EITTMKMA
+91 
-99 ELAQYLPFA
+99 
-108 EYQVQFDEGEFAF
+108 
-121 DYTVASKV
+121 
-129 NDYIIGIGV
+129 
-138 LIWILLSCF
+138 
-147 AILMDFYYVASGDKR
+147 
-162 AVPGSKLFVAITVT
+162 
-176 GVLTYKAQDLMF
+176 
-188 FLFDNEI
+188 
-195 NPIVKEFLDIAQKG
+195 
-209 KSGINIFENIG
+209 
-220 SSLCASWQGVPGILI
+220 
-235 ALVMV
+235 
-240 LMIGIN
+240 
-246 YIKLALE
+246 
-253 MVQRYLIVAVICV
+253 
-266 LSPLAFATGSNQ
+266 
-278 ETIDISKKWFRM
+278 
-290 FWSQCVL
+290 
-297 LFLNVW
+297 
-303 CVYVVREGMMAI
+303 
-315 GDKKA
+315 
-320 NQLLIWGLIVYGFI
+320 
-334 KVAQQLDDLL
+334 
-344 QNAGLSI
+344 
-351 TRQASGMLE
+351 
-360 DFLMMG
+360 
-366 KSMIGLAST
+366 
-375 AATAAASGFQ
+375 
-385 FKQDSANLREGLANG
+385 
-400 TKTMD
+400 
-405 DYKRHKYFRK
+405 KYFRK

-617 PAENIGDHSNA
+617 PTENIGDHSDA
-628 FKSTEDPNYTTTE
+628 FKSTENPNYSTTE
-641 DLNGKVMTAAD
+641 NLNGKTMTAAD

-664 YKVPRT
+664 YNVPRT
-670 AGGTGTEIGT
+670 AGGTGTDIGT

-701 AALNSGDYTPKQ
+701 AATNNGNYTPKQ

-744 MCQAFVADF
+744 YCQAFVADF

-768 NAYNTSAVCKKG
+768 NAYNTSAICKKG

-841 NGWDVSS
+841 NGWDVS

>member
-1 MQITAIEKNN
+1 MAQQQYGDSMAQDASNVANAAVQTAKDVKTVAAVAGNVATGNVAGAVKEVIKNPEFLKKLLCVALVIGFFQFMLIAGPFIVAIAMPGSIFSAVKDAFNHKEENVLEGWDMSDADDSLKTTANGFYDYLSSEGTESEQSFFTSNTADYGDSPSTDAFWGESNLQITA
-11 RKKKNMKKAA
+11 
-21 ISATVIFA
+21 
-29 MMTCLS
+29 
-35 FAYATSIFEA
+35 
-45 VGDAL
+45 
-50 FAATSITNPL
+50 L
-60 DVIVSSFLLL
+60 D
-70 VFKTIIQC
+70 
-78 VVNVLDI
+78 
-85 VISPIN
+85 
-91 EITTMKMA
+91 
-99 ELAQYLPFA
+99 
-108 EYQVQFDEGEFAF
+108 
-121 DYTVASKV
+121 
-129 NDYIIGIGV
+129 
-138 LIWILLSCF
+138 
-147 AILMDFYYVASGDKR
+147 
-162 AVPGSKLFVAITVT
+162 
-176 GVLTYKAQDLMF
+176 
-188 FLFDNEI
+188 
-195 NPIVKEFLDIAQKG
+195 
-209 KSGINIFENIG
+209 
-220 SSLCASWQGVPGILI
+220 
-235 ALVMV
+235 
-240 LMIGIN
+240 
-246 YIKLALE
+246 
-253 MVQRYLIVAVICV
+253 
-266 LSPLAFATGSNQ
+266 
-278 ETIDISKKWFRM
+278 
-290 FWSQCVL
+290 
-297 LFLNVW
+297 
-303 CVYVVREGMMAI
+303 
-315 GDKKA
+315 
-320 NQLLIWGLIVYGFI
+320 
-334 KVAQQLDDLL
+334 
-344 QNAGLSI
+344 
-351 TRQASGMLE
+351 
-360 DFLMMG
+360 
-366 KSMIGLAST
+366 
-375 AATAAASGFQ
+375 
-385 FKQDSANLREGLANG
+385 
-400 TKTMD
+400 
-405 DYKRHKYFRK
+405 KYFRK

-537 VSTDTT
+537 VSADTT

-617 PAENIGDHSNA
+617 PTENIGDHSDA
-628 FKSTEDPNYTTTE
+628 FKSTESPNYSTTE
-641 DLNGKVMTAAD
+641 NLNGKTMTAAD

-664 YKVPRT
+664 YNVPRT

-701 AALNSGDYTPKQ
+701 AATSNGNYTPKQ

-744 MCQAFVADF
+744 YCQAFVADF

-768 NAYNTSAVCKKG
+768 NAYNTSAICKKG

-841 NGWDVSS
+841 NGWDVL

>member
-1 MQITAIEKNN
+1 MAQQQYGDSMAQDASNVANAAVQTAKDVKTVAAVAGNVAAGNVASAVKEVIKNPEFLKKLLCVALVIGFFQFMLIAGPFIVAIAMPGSIFSAVKDAFNHKEENVLEGWDMSDADDSLKTTANGFYDYLSSEGTESEQSFFTSNTADYGDSPSTDAFWGESNLQITA
-11 RKKKNMKKAA
+11 
-21 ISATVIFA
+21 
-29 MMTCLS
+29 
-35 FAYATSIFEA
+35 
-45 VGDAL
+45 
-50 FAATSITNPL
+50 L
-60 DVIVSSFLLL
+60 D
-70 VFKTIIQC
+70 
-78 VVNVLDI
+78 
-85 VISPIN
+85 
-91 EITTMKMA
+91 
-99 ELAQYLPFA
+99 
-108 EYQVQFDEGEFAF
+108 
-121 DYTVASKV
+121 
-129 NDYIIGIGV
+129 
-138 LIWILLSCF
+138 
-147 AILMDFYYVASGDKR
+147 
-162 AVPGSKLFVAITVT
+162 
-176 GVLTYKAQDLMF
+176 
-188 FLFDNEI
+188 
-195 NPIVKEFLDIAQKG
+195 
-209 KSGINIFENIG
+209 
-220 SSLCASWQGVPGILI
+220 
-235 ALVMV
+235 
-240 LMIGIN
+240 
-246 YIKLALE
+246 
-253 MVQRYLIVAVICV
+253 
-266 LSPLAFATGSNQ
+266 
-278 ETIDISKKWFRM
+278 
-290 FWSQCVL
+290 
-297 LFLNVW
+297 
-303 CVYVVREGMMAI
+303 
-315 GDKKA
+315 
-320 NQLLIWGLIVYGFI
+320 
-334 KVAQQLDDLL
+334 
-344 QNAGLSI
+344 
-351 TRQASGMLE
+351 
-360 DFLMMG
+360 
-366 KSMIGLAST
+366 
-375 AATAAASGFQ
+375 
-385 FKQDSANLREGLANG
+385 
-400 TKTMD
+400 
-405 DYKRHKYFRK
+405 KYFRK

-617 PAENIGDHSNA
+617 PTENIGNHSDA
-628 FKSTEDPNYTTTE
+628 FKSTESPNYSTTE
-641 DLNGKVMTAAD
+641 NLNGKTMTAAD

-664 YKVPRT
+664 YNVPRT

-701 AALNSGDYTPKQ
+701 AATSNGNYTPKQ

-744 MCQAFVADF
+744 YCQAFVADF

-768 NAYNTSAVCKKG
+768 NAYNTSAICKKG

-841 NGWDVSS
+841 NGWDVS